1 MNRTEQSPTIRS
13 RQTAARRCSSE
24 SELGYLGFLPMLAAR
39 DLPPTFHPHGRPAPA
54 VDDIAP
60 RLRQLRRLLLP
71 ELVARVAEL
80 HADEASPVR
89 KHAAEMIG
97 EIGSKH
103 MVYLPDMIPCLLHLL
118 NDETPAVVRQAIKT
132 GTNLFAK
139 VLEQLVIQGLFSTG
153 GIDDSLK
160 LSWEW
165 LLKFKSAVSLMAFK
179 TTSNEGVRLLAVK
192 FVEKTVL
199 IYTPDPNIPS
209 DPPNEAT
216 EDMGFNVAWLR
227 GGHPLLNV
235 GDLAMEASQSLGLL
249 LEQLKSPKVKSLST
263 SMIIVFVSSLSA
275 IAQRRPS
282 FYGRILPVLL
292 SLDPASSIIKLQ
304 IPGAFHALKSAFSAC
319 LKCTH
324 SSAEPWR
331 TRLLEAQNIMTQG
344 DSIEHSENA
353 ARNFGDT
360 SNREESCPLMERS
373 TDSSNKRSLAK
384 GMNNMLEDDGH
395 SSKRVRQ
402 SHDAQEHTE
411 EANKRNVE
419 STSVDA
425 TSSQPIL
432 TRTGNSEAVYQ
443 LIGMFAAIAAQGD
456 RVAGSLQILS
466 SSIASDLLA
475 EVVMVNMQHMPV
487 SRPEVDQQQLPSTS
501 SGDGLPSS
509 SSFPLLASL
518 LKRANQIDQDEV
530 LPAKDSAVVPSVADD
545 ITTFPASS
553 PVPTSV
559 NPPME
564 DNSNRRTVPLDIETA
579 EAKVPSAGV
588 TSSIDILESSEAS
601 HASTEPQGTQEHAGS
616 FISSLPADNSSVGL
630 SLVQSSE
637 THSPSSS
644 TVEANQ
650 SQLSSLNALNSQYIL
665 PKLVVSNIDI
675 SDEAK
680 DLLQKEAFVRILE
693 SDKQQTSGGSLA
705 RLPLLAHLGVEFP
718 LELDPWEL
726 LQKHVLSDYVNNEG
740 HELTLCILNRLYRE
754 AEQDQDFLSSRTAT
768 SVYESFL
775 LSVAEN
781 LRDMFPASDKSLGK
795 LLCEIPYLPE
805 GVLKL
810 LEGLCS
816 PGSNEKQDKD
826 IQSGDRVTQGLSAV
840 WNLIMIRPSNRDK
853 CLEIALQSS
862 THHLEE
868 VRMKAIRLVANKL
881 FPMAS
886 ISKKIEDFANE
897 KLNSVLEVIPS
908 ADSAATE
915 RATPEAHKDVGLENL
930 SASVADAQT
939 LMSLYFALCT
949 KKHSLLR
956 HVFAIYGSLPQ
967 AAKQAVHRQ
976 VPILIRTIGSS
987 RDLLGIISDPPAD
1000 CRGLLM
1006 QVLQTLTD
1014 GAVPSQ
1020 DLISSIKILYS
1031 KTKDIEFLFA
1041 ILAHLPKDEVLPV
1054 FPSIVNLPIDKFQT
1068 ALSRI
1073 LQGSPRNGPSLDPS
1087 EILIAIHVI
1096 DPDKEG
1102 IALKKVID
1110 ACAACF
1116 EQRTIFTQQ
1125 VLAKALN
1132 QLVEQIPLPLLFM
1145 RTVMQAI
1152 GAFPALVDFVMEIM
1166 SRLVSKQIWKYP
1178 KLWVGFLKCAI
1189 LTKPQSYGVLLQLPA
1204 PQLENA
1210 LSKNPTLKA
1219 PLVEHANQPNV
1230 RSTLPRSTLVVL
1242 GLAEEQ
1248 QQQPPPPATQA
1259 QSSQN
1264 QAAETSSSAADTT
1277 TEVTQ
1282 ESSAVS

>member
-1 MNRTEQSPTIRS
+1 
-13 RQTAARRCSSE
+13 
-24 SELGYLGFLPMLAAR
+24 MLAAR
-39 DLPPTFHPHGRPAPA
+39 SPSPSFHAHDRLPPPAH
-54 VDDIAP
+54 DIAE
-60 RLRQLRRLLLP
+60 RLRHLRDLRRAPLP
-71 ELVARVAEL
+71 SRLARIADL
-80 HADEASPVR
+80 HTDEASPVR
-89 KHAAEMIG
+89 KHVAEIIG
-97 EIGSKH
+97 EVGSKH
-103 MVYLPDMIPCLLHLL
+103 MAYLPDIIPCLLHLL
-118 NDETPAVVRQAIKT
+118 NDEVPAVVRQAIKT
-132 GTNLFAK
+132 GTVLFAQ
-139 VLEQLVIQGLFSTG
+139 LLQHLVIQGLFSTG
-153 GIDDSLK
+153 GIDDALK
-160 LSWEW
+160 LSWER
-165 LLKFKSAVSLMAFK
+165 LLKFKSTVSLMAFQ
-179 TTSNEGVRLLAVK
+179 TTGNEGVRLLAVK

-199 IYTPDPNIPS
+199 MYTPDPNIPS
-209 DPPNEAT
+209 DPPSKAT
-216 EDMGFNVAWLR
+216 KDMGFNVAWLR
-227 GGHPLLNV
+227 GGHSLLNV
-235 GDLAMEASQSLGLL
+235 GDLAMEASQNLGLL

-263 SMIIVFVSSLSA
+263 SMIIVFVTSLSA

-292 SLDPASSIIKLQ
+292 SLDPASSIIKLRV
-304 IPGAFHALKSAFSAC
+304 PGAFHALKSAFSAC

-331 TRLLEAQNIMTQG
+331 ARLLEAQNIINQ
-344 DSIEHSENA
+344 DSIEDTANA
-353 ARNFGDT
+353 AKNLGDT
-360 SNREESCPLMERS
+360 SNMEESLPPMERS
-373 TDSSNKRSLAK
+373 NDSSNKRSL
-384 GMNNMLEDDGH
+384 GEDMNHMIEDDGH
-395 SSKRVRQ
+395 SNKRVR
-402 SHDAQEHTE
+402 HALDAQEHSE

-419 STSVDA
+419 STSVDI
-425 TSSQPIL
+425 SSGQPISI
-432 TRTGNSEAVYQ
+432 RTENSEAVYQ
-443 LIGMFAAIAAQGD
+443 LIGMFAALAAQGD
-456 RVAGSLQILS
+456 RAAGSLQILS

-475 EVVMVNMQHMPV
+475 EVVMVNMQHIPM

-501 SGDGLPSS
+501 SGDGIPFQ
-509 SSFPLLASL
+509 SSFSLLASL
-518 LKRANQIDQDEV
+518 LKKVNQIDQDEV
-530 LPAKDSAVVPSVADD
+530 PPAKESAVVPSVADD
-545 ITTFPASS
+545 IMTVPASS
-553 PVPTSV
+553 PVPSSV
-559 NPPME
+559 NLPME
-564 DNSNRRTVPLDIETA
+564 ENSSSPTVPLCVETA
-579 EAKVPSAGV
+579 EVKVTSAGAN
-588 TSSIDILESSEAS
+588 SLIDILESSETS
-601 HASTEPQGTQEHAGS
+601 HASTEPQGTQEHAS
-616 FISSLPADNSSVGL
+616 SYISSLHADNSSAGL
-630 SLVQSSE
+630 SLAQSSE
-637 THSPSSS
+637 TRSPSSS
-644 TVEANQ
+644 TVEANH
-650 SQLSSLNALNSQYIL
+650 SQLSSLNSLGSQYVL
-665 PKLVVSNIDI
+665 PKLVVNNVDL

-680 DLLQKEAFVRILE
+680 DLLQKESFLRILE
-693 SDKQQTSGGSLA
+693 SDKQEGSGGSIA

-718 LELDPWEL
+718 LELDPWEI
-726 LQKHVLSDYVNNEG
+726 LQKHVLSDYANNEG

-805 GVLKL
+805 GVFKL

-840 WNLIMIRPSNRDK
+840 WNLIMLRPSNRDR

-908 ADSAATE
+908 GDSAATE
-915 RATPEAHKDVGLENL
+915 TATSEAHNDGGLENL
-930 SASVADAQT
+930 SASMANAQT

-987 RDLLGIISDPPAD
+987 PDLLGIISDPPGD
-1000 CRGLLM
+1000 SRDLLM

-1014 GAVPSQ
+1014 AAVPSKE
-1020 DLISSIKILYS
+1020 LISSIKNLYS
-1031 KTKDIEFLFA
+1031 KTKDVEVLFA

-1054 FPSIVNLPIDKFQT
+1054 FPSIVNLPMDKFQT

-1073 LQGSPRNGPSLDPS
+1073 LQGSSRNGPSLDPS

-1102 IALKKVID
+1102 IPLKKVMD
-1110 ACAACF
+1110 ACSACF

-1125 VLAKALN
+1125 VLAKTLN

-1152 GAFPALVDFVMEIM
+1152 GVFPALVDFVMEIM

-1219 PLVEHANQPNV
+1219 PLVEHAEQPNV

-1242 GLAEEQ
+1242 GLAED
-1248 QQQPPPPATQA
+1248 QQPPPPAVSQA

-1282 ESSAVS
+1282 ESSAAS

>member
-1 MNRTEQSPTIRS
+1 MRK
-13 RQTAARRCSSE
+13 
-24 SELGYLGFLPMLAAR
+24 
-39 DLPPTFHPHGRPAPA
+39 
-54 VDDIAP
+54 
-60 RLRQLRRLLLP
+60 
-71 ELVARVAEL
+71 LVAEI
-80 HADEASPVR
+80 
-89 KHAAEMIG
+89 IG
-97 EIGSKH
+97 ELGSKH
-103 MVYLPDMIPCLLHLL
+103 MRYLPDMIPCLLHLL
-118 NDETPAVVRQAIKT
+118 NDETPAVVRQAVKT

-139 VLEQLVIQGLFSTG
+139 VLQKLAIQGLFSNG
-153 GIDDSLK
+153 GIDDALK
-160 LSWEW
+160 SSWEW
-165 LLKFKSAVSLMAFK
+165 LLKFKSGVSHMAFQA
-179 TTSNEGVRLLAVK
+179 TGNEGVRLLAIK

-199 IYTPDPNIPS
+199 MYTPDPDVPS
-209 DPPNEAT
+209 DPPTETT
-216 EDMGFNVAWLR
+216 EDMAFNVAWLR

-263 SMIIVFVSSLSA
+263 SMIIVFVTSLSA

-292 SLDPASSIIKLQ
+292 SLDPASSIIKLRV
-304 IPGAFHALKSAFSAC
+304 PGAFHALKSAFSAC

-331 TRLLEAQNIMTQG
+331 ARLLEAQNIINQG
-344 DSIEHSENA
+344 GSIEDAANA
-353 ARNFGDT
+353 AKNFGDT
-360 SNREESCPLMERS
+360 SNREESWPLMERS
-373 TDSSNKRSLAK
+373 TDGSNKRSLAED
-384 GMNNMLEDDGH
+384 MNHVTEDDVH
-395 SSKRVRQ
+395 STKRARQ
-402 SHDAQEHTE
+402 SIDANEHSE
-411 EANKRNVE
+411 EANKTNFE
-419 STSVDA
+419 SMSVDIS
-425 TSSQPIL
+425 SSQPSSI
-432 TRTGNSEAVYQ
+432 RTGNSEAVYQ
-443 LIGMFAAIAAQGD
+443 LIGMFAALAAQGD
-456 RVAGSLQILS
+456 RAAGSLQILS
-466 SSIASDLLA
+466 YSIASDLLA
-475 EVVMVNMQHMPV
+475 EVVMVNMQHLPI

-501 SGDGLPSS
+501 SGDGLPF
-509 SSFPLLASL
+509 SSFSSL
-518 LKRANQIDQDEV
+518 LGILLKGANQIDQDEV
-530 LPAKDSAVVPSVADD
+530 SPAKEPALVSSVADD
-545 ITTFPASS
+545 RMILPANS
-553 PVPTSV
+553 PVPSSV
-559 NPPME
+559 NLPIE
-564 DNSNRRTVPLDIETA
+564 ENSNSPTVPLCIETT
-579 EAKVPSAGV
+579 EAKVTSAGGN
-588 TSSIDILESSEAS
+588 SSIDIPESSEAS
-601 HASTEPQGTQEHAGS
+601 HASTEPQGTQEHASTFVGS
-616 FISSLPADNSSVGL
+616 FPADNFSVGV
-630 SLVQSSE
+630 SLAQSSE
-637 THSPSSS
+637 TRSPSSS
-644 TVEANQ
+644 TLEANH
-650 SQLSSLNALNSQYIL
+650 SQLSSLSSQYVL
-665 PKLVVSNIDI
+665 PKLVVNNIDL
-675 SDEAK
+675 SDETK

-693 SDKQQTSGGSLA
+693 SDKKEASGGSIA

-718 LELDPWEL
+718 LEFDPWVI
-726 LQKHVLSDYVNNEG
+726 LQKHILSDYANNEG
-740 HELTLCILNRLYRE
+740 HELTICILNRLYHE
-754 AEQDQDFLSSRTAT
+754 AEQDHDFLSSRTAT

-775 LSVAEN
+775 LNIAEN

-810 LEGLCS
+810 LESLCS
-816 PGSNEKQDKD
+816 PGSNERQDKD

-840 WNLIMIRPSNRDK
+840 WNLIMLRPSNRDR

-881 FPMAS
+881 FPMTS

-897 KLNSVLEVIPS
+897 KLNSVLEMTPS
-908 ADSAATE
+908 GDFVTTE
-915 RATPEAHKDVGLENL
+915 MATPEAHKDIGLENL
-930 SASVADAQT
+930 TASVTGMQT

-956 HVFAIYGSLPQ
+956 HVFAIYGNLPQ
-967 AAKQAVHRQ
+967 AAKQAVHQQ

-987 RDLLGIISDPPAD
+987 PDLLGIISDPPAD
-1000 CRGLLM
+1000 CRDLLM

-1014 GAVPSQ
+1014 AAVPSK

-1031 KTKDIEFLFA
+1031 KTKDVEFLFA
-1041 ILAHLPKDEVLPV
+1041 ILVHLPKDEVLPV
-1054 FPSIVNLPIDKFQT
+1054 FPSIVNLPIDKFQST
-1068 ALSRI
+1068 ISRI

-1096 DPDKEG
+1096 APDKEG
-1102 IALKKVID
+1102 IPLKKVMD
-1110 ACAACF
+1110 ACSSCF

-1152 GAFPALVDFVMEIM
+1152 GVFPALVDFVMEIM

-1210 LSKNPTLKA
+1210 LSKNPTLKT
-1219 PLVEHANQPNV
+1219 PLAEHAEQPNI

-1242 GLAEEQ
+1242 GLAEDQ
-1248 QQQPPPPATQA
+1248 PQQPAVTQV

-1264 QAAETSSSAADTT
+1264 QAAETSSSAADTA

-1282 ESSAVS
+1282 ESSGAS

>member
-1 MNRTEQSPTIRS
+1 MRK
-13 RQTAARRCSSE
+13 
-24 SELGYLGFLPMLAAR
+24 
-39 DLPPTFHPHGRPAPA
+39 
-54 VDDIAP
+54 
-60 RLRQLRRLLLP
+60 
-71 ELVARVAEL
+71 LVAEI
-80 HADEASPVR
+80 
-89 KHAAEMIG
+89 IG
-97 EIGSKH
+97 ELGSKH
-103 MVYLPDMIPCLLHLL
+103 MRYLPDMIPCLLHLL
-118 NDETPAVVRQAIKT
+118 NDETPAVVRQAVKT

-139 VLEQLVIQGLFSTG
+139 VLQKLAIQGLFSNG
-153 GIDDSLK
+153 GIDDALK
-160 LSWEW
+160 SSWEW
-165 LLKFKSAVSLMAFK
+165 LLKFKSGVSHMAFQA
-179 TTSNEGVRLLAVK
+179 TGNEGVRLLAIK

-199 IYTPDPNIPS
+199 MYTPDPDVPS
-209 DPPNEAT
+209 DPPTETT
-216 EDMGFNVAWLR
+216 EDMAFNVAWLR

-263 SMIIVFVSSLSA
+263 SMIIVFVTSLSA

-292 SLDPASSIIKLQ
+292 SLDPASSIIKLRV
-304 IPGAFHALKSAFSAC
+304 PGAFHALKSAFSAC

-331 TRLLEAQNIMTQG
+331 ARLLEAQNIINQG
-344 DSIEHSENA
+344 GSIEDAANA
-353 ARNFGDT
+353 AKNFGDT
-360 SNREESCPLMERS
+360 SNREESWPLMERS
-373 TDSSNKRSLAK
+373 TDGSNKRSLAED
-384 GMNNMLEDDGH
+384 MNHVTEDDVH
-395 SSKRVRQ
+395 STKRARQ
-402 SHDAQEHTE
+402 SIDANEHSE
-411 EANKRNVE
+411 EANKTDFE
-419 STSVDA
+419 SMSVDIS
-425 TSSQPIL
+425 SSQPSSI
-432 TRTGNSEAVYQ
+432 RTGNSEAVYQ
-443 LIGMFAAIAAQGD
+443 LIGMFAALAAQGD
-456 RVAGSLQILS
+456 RAAGSLQILS
-466 SSIASDLLA
+466 YSIASDLLA
-475 EVVMVNMQHMPV
+475 EVVMVNMQHLPI

-501 SGDGLPSS
+501 SGDGLPL
-509 SSFPLLASL
+509 SSFSSL
-518 LKRANQIDQDEV
+518 LGILLKGANQIDQDEV
-530 LPAKDSAVVPSVADD
+530 SPAKEPALVSSVADD
-545 ITTFPASS
+545 RMILPANS
-553 PVPTSV
+553 PVPSSV
-559 NPPME
+559 NLPIE
-564 DNSNRRTVPLDIETA
+564 ENSNSPTVPLCIETT
-579 EAKVPSAGV
+579 EAKVTSAGGN
-588 TSSIDILESSEAS
+588 SSIDIPESSEAS
-601 HASTEPQGTQEHAGS
+601 HASTEPQGTQEHASTFVGS
-616 FISSLPADNSSVGL
+616 FPADNFSVGV
-630 SLVQSSE
+630 SLAQSSE
-637 THSPSSS
+637 TRSPSSS
-644 TVEANQ
+644 TLEANH
-650 SQLSSLNALNSQYIL
+650 SQLSSLSSQYVL
-665 PKLVVSNIDI
+665 PKLVVNNIDL

-693 SDKQQTSGGSLA
+693 SDKKEASGGSIA

-718 LELDPWEL
+718 LEFDPWVI
-726 LQKHVLSDYVNNEG
+726 LQKHILSDYANNEG
-740 HELTLCILNRLYRE
+740 HELTICILNRLYHE
-754 AEQDQDFLSSRTAT
+754 AEQDHDFLSSRTAT

-775 LSVAEN
+775 LNIAEN

-810 LEGLCS
+810 LESLCS
-816 PGSNEKQDKD
+816 PGSNERQDKD

-840 WNLIMIRPSNRDK
+840 WNLIMLRPSNRDR

-881 FPMAS
+881 FPMTS

-897 KLNSVLEVIPS
+897 KLNSVLEMTPS
-908 ADSAATE
+908 GDCVTTE
-915 RATPEAHKDVGLENL
+915 MATPEAHKDIGLENL
-930 SASVADAQT
+930 TASVTGMQT

-956 HVFAIYGSLPQ
+956 HVFAIYGNLPQ
-967 AAKQAVHRQ
+967 AAKQAVHQQ

-987 RDLLGIISDPPAD
+987 SDLLGIISDPPAD
-1000 CRGLLM
+1000 CRDLLM

-1014 GAVPSQ
+1014 AAVPSK

-1031 KTKDIEFLFA
+1031 KTKDVEFLFA
-1041 ILAHLPKDEVLPV
+1041 ILVHLPKDEVLPV
-1054 FPSIVNLPIDKFQT
+1054 FPSIVNLPIDKFQS
-1068 ALSRI
+1068 AISRI

-1096 DPDKEG
+1096 APDKEG
-1102 IALKKVID
+1102 IPLKKVMD
-1110 ACAACF
+1110 ACSSCF

-1152 GAFPALVDFVMEIM
+1152 GVFPALVDFVMEIM

-1210 LSKNPTLKA
+1210 LSKNPTLKT
-1219 PLVEHANQPNV
+1219 PLAEHAEQPNI

-1242 GLAEEQ
+1242 GLAEDQ
-1248 QQQPPPPATQA
+1248 PQQPAVTQV

-1264 QAAETSSSAADTT
+1264 QAAETSSSAADTA

-1282 ESSAVS
+1282 ESSGAS

>member
-1 MNRTEQSPTIRS
+1 MR
-13 RQTAARRCSSE
+13 
-24 SELGYLGFLPMLAAR
+24 
-39 DLPPTFHPHGRPAPA
+39 
-54 VDDIAP
+54 
-60 RLRQLRRLLLP
+60 
-71 ELVARVAEL
+71 
-80 HADEASPVR
+80 
-89 KHAAEMIG
+89 
-97 EIGSKH
+97 
-103 MVYLPDMIPCLLHLL
+103 YLPDMIPCLLHLL
-118 NDETPAVVRQAIKT
+118 NDETPAVVRQAVKT

-139 VLEQLVIQGLFSTG
+139 VLQKLAIQGLFSNG
-153 GIDDSLK
+153 GIDDALK
-160 LSWEW
+160 SSWEW
-165 LLKFKSAVSLMAFK
+165 LLKFKSGVSHMAFQA
-179 TTSNEGVRLLAVK
+179 TGNEGVRLLAIK

-199 IYTPDPNIPS
+199 MYTPDPDVPS
-209 DPPNEAT
+209 DPPTETT
-216 EDMGFNVAWLR
+216 EDMAFNVAWLR

-263 SMIIVFVSSLSA
+263 SMIIVFVTSLSA

-292 SLDPASSIIKLQ
+292 SLDPASSIIKLRV
-304 IPGAFHALKSAFSAC
+304 PGAFHALKSAFSAC

-331 TRLLEAQNIMTQG
+331 ARLLEAQNIINQG
-344 DSIEHSENA
+344 GSIEDAANA
-353 ARNFGDT
+353 AKNFGDT
-360 SNREESCPLMERS
+360 SNREESWPLMERS
-373 TDSSNKRSLAK
+373 TDGSNKRSLAED
-384 GMNNMLEDDGH
+384 MNHVTEDDVH
-395 SSKRVRQ
+395 STKRARQ
-402 SHDAQEHTE
+402 SIDANEHSE
-411 EANKRNVE
+411 EANKTNFE
-419 STSVDA
+419 SMSVDIS
-425 TSSQPIL
+425 SSQPSSI
-432 TRTGNSEAVYQ
+432 RTGNSEAVYQ
-443 LIGMFAAIAAQGD
+443 LIGMFAALAAQGD
-456 RVAGSLQILS
+456 RAAGSLQILS
-466 SSIASDLLA
+466 YSIASDLLA
-475 EVVMVNMQHMPV
+475 EVVMVNMQHLPI

-501 SGDGLPSS
+501 SGDGLPL
-509 SSFPLLASL
+509 SSFSSL
-518 LKRANQIDQDEV
+518 LGILLKGANQIDQDEV
-530 LPAKDSAVVPSVADD
+530 SPAKEPALVSSVADD
-545 ITTFPASS
+545 RMILPANS
-553 PVPTSV
+553 PVPSSV
-559 NPPME
+559 NLPIE
-564 DNSNRRTVPLDIETA
+564 ENSNSPTVPLCIETT
-579 EAKVPSAGV
+579 EAKVTSAGGN
-588 TSSIDILESSEAS
+588 SSIDIPESSEAS
-601 HASTEPQGTQEHAGS
+601 HASTEPQGTQEHASTFAGP
-616 FISSLPADNSSVGL
+616 FPADNFSVGF
-630 SLVQSSE
+630 SLAQSSE
-637 THSPSSS
+637 TRSPSSS
-644 TVEANQ
+644 TLEANH
-650 SQLSSLNALNSQYIL
+650 SQLSSLSSQYVL
-665 PKLVVSNIDI
+665 PKLVVNNIDL

-693 SDKQQTSGGSLA
+693 SDKKEASGGSIA

-718 LELDPWEL
+718 LEFDPWVI
-726 LQKHVLSDYVNNEG
+726 LQKHILSDYANNEG
-740 HELTLCILNRLYRE
+740 HELTICILNRLYHE
-754 AEQDQDFLSSRTAT
+754 AEQDHDFLSSRTAT

-775 LSVAEN
+775 LNIAEN

-810 LEGLCS
+810 LESLCS
-816 PGSNEKQDKD
+816 PGSNERQDKD

-840 WNLIMIRPSNRDK
+840 WNLIMLRPSNRDR

-881 FPMAS
+881 FPMTS

-897 KLNSVLEVIPS
+897 KLNSVLEMTPS
-908 ADSAATE
+908 GDCVTTE
-915 RATPEAHKDVGLENL
+915 MATPEAHKDIGLENL
-930 SASVADAQT
+930 TASVTGMQT

-956 HVFAIYGSLPQ
+956 HVFAIYGNLPQ
-967 AAKQAVHRQ
+967 AAKQAVHQQ

-987 RDLLGIISDPPAD
+987 SDLLGIISDPPAD
-1000 CRGLLM
+1000 CRDLLM

-1014 GAVPSQ
+1014 AAVPSK

-1031 KTKDIEFLFA
+1031 KTKDVEFLFA
-1041 ILAHLPKDEVLPV
+1041 ILVHLPKDEVLPV
-1054 FPSIVNLPIDKFQT
+1054 FPSIVNLPIDKFQS
-1068 ALSRI
+1068 AISRI

-1096 DPDKEG
+1096 APDKEG
-1102 IALKKVID
+1102 IPLKKVMD
-1110 ACAACF
+1110 ACSSCF

-1152 GAFPALVDFVMEIM
+1152 GVFPALVDFVMEIM

-1210 LSKNPTLKA
+1210 LSKNPTLKT
-1219 PLVEHANQPNV
+1219 PLAEHAEQPNI

-1242 GLAEEQ
+1242 GLAEDQ
-1248 QQQPPPPATQA
+1248 PQQPAVTQV

-1264 QAAETSSSAADTT
+1264 QAAETSSSAADTA

-1282 ESSAVS
+1282 ESSGAS

>member
-1 MNRTEQSPTIRS
+1 VRK
-13 RQTAARRCSSE
+13 
-24 SELGYLGFLPMLAAR
+24 
-39 DLPPTFHPHGRPAPA
+39 
-54 VDDIAP
+54 
-60 RLRQLRRLLLP
+60 
-71 ELVARVAEL
+71 LVAEI
-80 HADEASPVR
+80 
-89 KHAAEMIG
+89 IG
-97 EIGSKH
+97 ELGSKH
-103 MVYLPDMIPCLLHLL
+103 MRYLPDMIPCLLHLL
-118 NDETPAVVRQAIKT
+118 NDETPAVVRQAVKT

-139 VLEQLVIQGLFSTG
+139 VLQKLAIQGLFSNG
-153 GIDDSLK
+153 GIDDALK
-160 LSWEW
+160 SSWEW
-165 LLKFKSAVSLMAFK
+165 LLKFKSGVSHMAFQA
-179 TTSNEGVRLLAVK
+179 TGNEGVRLLAIK

-199 IYTPDPNIPS
+199 MYTPDPDVPS
-209 DPPNEAT
+209 DPPTETT
-216 EDMGFNVAWLR
+216 EDMAFNVAWLR

-263 SMIIVFVSSLSA
+263 SMIIVFVTSLSA

-292 SLDPASSIIKLQ
+292 SLDPASSIIKLRV
-304 IPGAFHALKSAFSAC
+304 PGAFHALKSAFSAC

-331 TRLLEAQNIMTQG
+331 ARLLEAQNIINQG
-344 DSIEHSENA
+344 GSIEDAANA
-353 ARNFGDT
+353 AKNFGDT
-360 SNREESCPLMERS
+360 SNREESWPLMERS
-373 TDSSNKRSLAK
+373 TDGSNKRSLAED
-384 GMNNMLEDDGH
+384 MNHVTEDDVH
-395 SSKRVRQ
+395 STKRARQ
-402 SHDAQEHTE
+402 SIDANEHSE
-411 EANKRNVE
+411 EANKTNFE
-419 STSVDA
+419 SMSVDIS
-425 TSSQPIL
+425 SSQPSSI
-432 TRTGNSEAVYQ
+432 RTGNSEAVYQ
-443 LIGMFAAIAAQGD
+443 LIGMFAALAAQGD
-456 RVAGSLQILS
+456 RAAGSLQILS
-466 SSIASDLLA
+466 YSIASDLLA
-475 EVVMVNMQHMPV
+475 EVVMVNMQHLPI

-501 SGDGLPSS
+501 SGDGLPL
-509 SSFPLLASL
+509 SSFSSL
-518 LKRANQIDQDEV
+518 LGILLKGANQIDQDEV
-530 LPAKDSAVVPSVADD
+530 SPAKEPALVSSVADD
-545 ITTFPASS
+545 RMILPANS
-553 PVPTSV
+553 PVPSSV
-559 NPPME
+559 NLPIE
-564 DNSNRRTVPLDIETA
+564 ENSNSPTVPLCIETT
-579 EAKVPSAGV
+579 EAKVTSAGGN
-588 TSSIDILESSEAS
+588 SSIDIPESSEAS
-601 HASTEPQGTQEHAGS
+601 HASTEPQGTQEHASTFAGP
-616 FISSLPADNSSVGL
+616 FPADNFSVGF
-630 SLVQSSE
+630 SLAQSSE
-637 THSPSSS
+637 TRSPSSS
-644 TVEANQ
+644 TLEANH
-650 SQLSSLNALNSQYIL
+650 SQLSSLSSQYVL
-665 PKLVVSNIDI
+665 PKLVVNNIDL

-693 SDKQQTSGGSLA
+693 SDKKEASGGSIA

-718 LELDPWEL
+718 LEFDPWVI
-726 LQKHVLSDYVNNEG
+726 LQKHILSDYANNEG
-740 HELTLCILNRLYRE
+740 HELTICILNRLYHE
-754 AEQDQDFLSSRTAT
+754 AEQDHDFLSSRTAT

-775 LSVAEN
+775 LNIAEN

-810 LEGLCS
+810 LESLCS
-816 PGSNEKQDKD
+816 PGSNERQDKD

-840 WNLIMIRPSNRDK
+840 WNLIMLRPSNRDR

-881 FPMAS
+881 FPMTS

-897 KLNSVLEVIPS
+897 KLNSVLEMTPS
-908 ADSAATE
+908 GDCVTTE
-915 RATPEAHKDVGLENL
+915 MATPEAHKDIGLENL
-930 SASVADAQT
+930 TASVTGMQT

-956 HVFAIYGSLPQ
+956 HVFAIYGNLPQ
-967 AAKQAVHRQ
+967 AAKQAVHQQ

-987 RDLLGIISDPPAD
+987 SDLLGIISDPPAD
-1000 CRGLLM
+1000 CRDLLM

-1014 GAVPSQ
+1014 AAVPSK

-1031 KTKDIEFLFA
+1031 KTKDVEFLFA
-1041 ILAHLPKDEVLPV
+1041 ILVHLPKDEVLPV
-1054 FPSIVNLPIDKFQT
+1054 FPSIVNLPIDKFQS
-1068 ALSRI
+1068 AISRI

-1096 DPDKEG
+1096 APDKEG
-1102 IALKKVID
+1102 IPLKKVMD
-1110 ACAACF
+1110 ACSSCF

-1152 GAFPALVDFVMEIM
+1152 GVFPALVDFVMEIM

-1210 LSKNPTLKA
+1210 LSKNPTLKT
-1219 PLVEHANQPNV
+1219 PLAEHAEQPNI

-1242 GLAEEQ
+1242 GLAEDQ
-1248 QQQPPPPATQA
+1248 PQQPAVTQV

-1264 QAAETSSSAADTT
+1264 QAAETSSSAADTA

-1282 ESSAVS
+1282 ESSGAS

>member
-1 MNRTEQSPTIRS
+1 
-13 RQTAARRCSSE
+13 
-24 SELGYLGFLPMLAAR
+24 MLAAR
-39 DLPPTFHPHGRPAPA
+39 NTPPSFHPHDRPPPPA
-54 VDDIAP
+54 HDIAE
-60 RLRQLRRLLLP
+60 RLRHLRQLRRAPLSSR
-71 ELVARVAEL
+71 VARIADL
-80 HADEASPVR
+80 HTDEASPVR
-89 KHAAEMIG
+89 KHVAEIIG
-97 EIGSKH
+97 EVGSKH
-103 MVYLPDMIPCLLHLL
+103 MACLPDIIPCLLHLL
-118 NDETPAVVRQAIKT
+118 NDEAPAVVRQAIKT
-132 GTNLFAK
+132 GTALFTNI
-139 VLEQLVIQGLFSTG
+139 LQRLVIQGLFSTG
-153 GIDDSLK
+153 GIDDALK
-160 LSWEW
+160 SSWEW
-165 LLKFKSAVSLMAFK
+165 LLKFKSAVSLMAFQ
-179 TTSNEGVRLLAVK
+179 TTGNEGVRLLAVK

-199 IYTPDPNIPS
+199 LYTPDPNVPS
-209 DPPNEAT
+209 DPPTEAT
-216 EDMGFNVAWLR
+216 KDMGFNVAWLR

-235 GDLAMEASQSLGLL
+235 GDLAMEASQNLGLL

-263 SMIIVFVSSLSA
+263 SMIIVFVTSLSA

-292 SLDPASSIIKLQ
+292 SLDPASSIIKLRV
-304 IPGAFHALKSAFSAC
+304 PGAFHALKSAFTAC

-331 TRLLEAQNIMTQG
+331 ARLFEAQNIINQG
-344 DSIEHSENA
+344 DSIKDTENA
-353 ARNFGDT
+353 AKNLGDT
-360 SNREESCPLMERS
+360 SNREESWPLMDRS
-373 TDSSNKRSLAK
+373 TDSINKRSLAED
-384 GMNNMLEDDGH
+384 MNTEDDGH
-395 SSKRVRQ
+395 SSKRVRH
-402 SHDAQEHTE
+402 SLDAQEHSE

-419 STSVDA
+419 STSVDI
-425 TSSQPIL
+425 SPSQPISI
-432 TRTGNSEAVYQ
+432 RTGNSEAVYQ
-443 LIGMFAAIAAQGD
+443 LIGMFAALAAQ
-456 RVAGSLQILS
+456 
-466 SSIASDLLA
+466 
-475 EVVMVNMQHMPV
+475 
-487 SRPEVDQQQLPSTS
+487 VDQQQLASTS
-501 SGDGLPSS
+501 SGDGIPFS
-509 SSFPLLASL
+509 SSFSLLESL
-518 LKRANQIDQDEV
+518 LKRVNQIDQDEEC
-530 LPAKDSAVVPSVADD
+530 PAKESAAVPSVADD
-545 ITTFPASS
+545 IMTVPASS
-553 PVPTSV
+553 PVPGLV
-559 NPPME
+559 NLPME
-564 DNSNRRTVPLDIETA
+564 ENSSSPTVALCTETA
-579 EAKVPSAGV
+579 EVKV
-588 TSSIDILESSEAS
+588 TSTGANGSIDILESSETS
-601 HASTEPQGTQEHAGS
+601 HASTEPQGTQEHVSS
-616 FISSLPADNSSVGL
+616 FISSFPADNSSAGL
-630 SLVQSSE
+630 SLAQSSE
-637 THSPSSS
+637 TRSPSCS
-644 TVEANQ
+644 TVEANH
-650 SQLSSLNALNSQYIL
+650 SQLSSLNSLSSQYVL
-665 PKLVVSNIDI
+665 PKLVVNNIDL

-680 DLLQKEAFVRILE
+680 DLLQKESFLRILE
-693 SDKQQTSGGSLA
+693 SDKQETSGGSIP

-726 LQKHVLSDYVNNEG
+726 LQKHVLSDYTNNEG

-840 WNLIMIRPSNRDK
+840 WNLIMLRPSNRDR

-897 KLNSVLEVIPS
+897 KLNSVLEVIPTG
-908 ADSAATE
+908 DSAATE
-915 RATPEAHKDVGLENL
+915 TATPVAHNDGGLQNL

-976 VPILIRTIGSS
+976 VPILIRTIGCSP
-987 RDLLGIISDPPAD
+987 DLLGIISDPPGGSRD
-1000 CRGLLM
+1000 LLM

-1014 GAVPSQ
+1014 AAVPSKE
-1020 DLISSIKILYS
+1020 LISSIKNLYS
-1031 KTKDIEFLFA
+1031 KTKDVEVLFA

-1054 FPSIVNLPIDKFQT
+1054 FPSIVNLPMEKFQT
-1068 ALSRI
+1068 AVSRI
-1073 LQGSPRNGPSLDPS
+1073 LQGSSRNGPSLDPS

-1102 IALKKVID
+1102 IPLKKVMD
-1110 ACAACF
+1110 ACSACF

-1152 GAFPALVDFVMEIM
+1152 GVFPALVDFVMEIM

-1210 LSKNPTLKA
+1210 LSKNPALKA
-1219 PLVEHANQPNV
+1219 PLVEHAEQPNV

-1242 GLAEEQ
+1242 GLAED
-1248 QQQPPPPATQA
+1248 QQQPPLATSQA

-1277 TEVTQ
+1277 TDATQ
-1282 ESSAVS
+1282 ESSAAS

>member
-1 MNRTEQSPTIRS
+1 MRK
-13 RQTAARRCSSE
+13 
-24 SELGYLGFLPMLAAR
+24 
-39 DLPPTFHPHGRPAPA
+39 
-54 VDDIAP
+54 
-60 RLRQLRRLLLP
+60 
-71 ELVARVAEL
+71 LVAEI
-80 HADEASPVR
+80 
-89 KHAAEMIG
+89 IG
-97 EIGSKH
+97 ELGSKH
-103 MVYLPDMIPCLLHLL
+103 MRYLPDMIPCLLHLL
-118 NDETPAVVRQAIKT
+118 NDETPAVVRQAVKT

-139 VLEQLVIQGLFSTG
+139 VLQKLVIQGLFSNG
-153 GIDDSLK
+153 GIDDALK
-160 LSWEW
+160 SSWEW
-165 LLKFKSAVSLMAFK
+165 LLKFKSGVSHMAFQA
-179 TTSNEGVRLLAVK
+179 TGNEGVRLLAIK

-199 IYTPDPNIPS
+199 MYTPDPDVPS
-209 DPPNEAT
+209 DPPTETT
-216 EDMGFNVAWLR
+216 EDMAFNVAWLR

-263 SMIIVFVSSLSA
+263 SMIIVFVTSLSA

-292 SLDPASSIIKLQ
+292 SLDPASSIIKLRV
-304 IPGAFHALKSAFSAC
+304 PGAFHALKSAFSAC

-331 TRLLEAQNIMTQG
+331 ARLLEAQNIINQG
-344 DSIEHSENA
+344 GSIEDAANA
-353 ARNFGDT
+353 AKNFGDT
-360 SNREESCPLMERS
+360 SNREESWPLMERS
-373 TDSSNKRSLAK
+373 TDGSNKRSLAED
-384 GMNNMLEDDGH
+384 MNHVTEDDVH
-395 SSKRVRQ
+395 STKRARQ
-402 SHDAQEHTE
+402 SIDANEHSE
-411 EANKRNVE
+411 EANKTNFE
-419 STSVDA
+419 SMSVDIS
-425 TSSQPIL
+425 SSQPSSI
-432 TRTGNSEAVYQ
+432 RTGNSEAVYQ
-443 LIGMFAAIAAQGD
+443 LIGMFAALAAQGD
-456 RVAGSLQILS
+456 RAAGSLQILS
-466 SSIASDLLA
+466 YSIASDLLA
-475 EVVMVNMQHMPV
+475 EVVMVNMQHLPI

-501 SGDGLPSS
+501 SGDGLPL
-509 SSFPLLASL
+509 SSFSSL
-518 LKRANQIDQDEV
+518 LGILLKGANQIDQDEV
-530 LPAKDSAVVPSVADD
+530 SPAKEPALVSSVADD
-545 ITTFPASS
+545 RMILPANS
-553 PVPTSV
+553 PVPSSV
-559 NPPME
+559 NLPIE
-564 DNSNRRTVPLDIETA
+564 ENSNSPTVPLCIETT
-579 EAKVPSAGV
+579 EAKVTSAGGN
-588 TSSIDILESSEAS
+588 SSIDIPESSEAS
-601 HASTEPQGTQEHAGS
+601 HASTEPQGTQEHASTFAGP
-616 FISSLPADNSSVGL
+616 FPADNFSVGF
-630 SLVQSSE
+630 SLAQSSE
-637 THSPSSS
+637 TRSPSSS
-644 TVEANQ
+644 TLEANH
-650 SQLSSLNALNSQYIL
+650 SQLSSLSSQYVL
-665 PKLVVSNIDI
+665 PKLVVNNIDL
-675 SDEAK
+675 SDETK

-693 SDKQQTSGGSLA
+693 SDKKEASGGSIA

-718 LELDPWEL
+718 LEFDPWVI
-726 LQKHVLSDYVNNEG
+726 LQKHILSDYANNEG
-740 HELTLCILNRLYRE
+740 HELTICILNRLYHE
-754 AEQDQDFLSSRTAT
+754 AEQDHDFLSSRTAT

-775 LSVAEN
+775 LNIAEN

-810 LEGLCS
+810 LESLCS
-816 PGSNEKQDKD
+816 PGSNERQDKD

-840 WNLIMIRPSNRDK
+840 WNLIMLRPSNRDR

-881 FPMAS
+881 FPMTS

-897 KLNSVLEVIPS
+897 KLNSVLEMTPS
-908 ADSAATE
+908 GDCVTTE
-915 RATPEAHKDVGLENL
+915 MATPEAHKDIGLENL
-930 SASVADAQT
+930 TASVTGMQT

-956 HVFAIYGSLPQ
+956 HVFAIYGNLPQ
-967 AAKQAVHRQ
+967 AAKQAVHQQ

-987 RDLLGIISDPPAD
+987 SDLLGIISDPPAD
-1000 CRGLLM
+1000 CRDLLM

-1014 GAVPSQ
+1014 AAVPSK

-1031 KTKDIEFLFA
+1031 KTKDVEFLFA
-1041 ILAHLPKDEVLPV
+1041 ILVHLPKDEVLPV
-1054 FPSIVNLPIDKFQT
+1054 FPSIVNLPIDKFQST
-1068 ALSRI
+1068 ISRI

-1096 DPDKEG
+1096 APDKEG
-1102 IALKKVID
+1102 IPLKKVMD
-1110 ACAACF
+1110 ACSSCF

-1152 GAFPALVDFVMEIM
+1152 GVFPALVDFVMEIM

-1210 LSKNPTLKA
+1210 LSKNPTLKT
-1219 PLVEHANQPNV
+1219 PLAEHAEQPNI

-1242 GLAEEQ
+1242 GLAEDQ
-1248 QQQPPPPATQA
+1248 PQQPAVTQV

-1264 QAAETSSSAADTT
+1264 QAAETSSSAADTA

-1282 ESSAVS
+1282 ESSGAS

>member
-1 MNRTEQSPTIRS
+1 
-13 RQTAARRCSSE
+13 
-24 SELGYLGFLPMLAAR
+24 MLA
-39 DLPPTFHPHGRPAPA
+39 LRPAPA
-54 VDDIAP
+54 AAAGAAHDVAP
-60 RLRQLRRLLLP
+60 RLRQLRDLRGLP
-71 ELVARVAEL
+71 LRELVARVAEL

-89 KHAAEMIG
+89 KHVAEIIG
-97 EIGSKH
+97 QIGSKH
-103 MVYLPDMIPCLLHLL
+103 VVCLPDMIPCLLHLL
-118 NDETPAVVRQAIKT
+118 DDETPAVARQAIKT

-139 VLEQLVIQGLFSTG
+139 VLEQLVIQGLFSTR
-153 GIDDSLK
+153 GIDDALK

-165 LLKFKSAVSLMAFK
+165 LLKFKSAVLQMAFQ
-179 TTSNEGVRLLAVK
+179 TTSNEGVRLWAVK
-192 FVEKTVL
+192 FVERTVL
-199 IYTPDPNIPS
+199 IYTQDPDIPP
-209 DPPNEAT
+209 DPPNEAK

-235 GDLAMEASQSLGLL
+235 GDLAMEASQNLGLL

-263 SMIIVFVSSLSA
+263 SMIVVFVSSLSA

-304 IPGAFHALKSAFSAC
+304 VPGAFHALKSAFSAC

-331 TRLLEAQNIMTQG
+331 ARLLEAQNAINQG
-344 DSIEHSENA
+344 DSIEHTANA
-353 ARNFGDT
+353 GRNSGDT
-360 SNREESCPLMERS
+360 SNKEESWPPMERS
-373 TDSSNKRSLAK
+373 TDSGNKRSLAEDVST
-384 GMNNMLEDDGH
+384 MLEDDGY
-395 SSKRVRQ
+395 SSKKVKQ
-402 SHDAQEHTE
+402 SHDAQEHSE
-411 EANKRNVE
+411 EAKRSVE
-419 STSVDA
+419 SASIDV
-425 TSSQPIL
+425 SSDQPIP
-432 TRTGNSEAVYQ
+432 TITGNSEAVYQ
-443 LIGMFAAIAAQGD
+443 LIGMFAALAAQGE
-456 RVAGSLQILS
+456 RAAGSLQILS

-487 SRPEVDQQQLPSTS
+487 SRPEVDQKLLPSTN
-501 SGDGLPSS
+501 SGDGVSFS
-509 SSFPLLASL
+509 SSFPLLDSL
-518 LKRANQIDQDEV
+518 LKRVNQTDQDEV
-530 LPAKDSAVVPSVADD
+530 SPSKDSVALPSVADD
-545 ITTFPASS
+545 TTAIPASS
-553 PVPTSV
+553 NVPTSV

-564 DNSNRRTVPLDIETA
+564 GDINSPAVTLDIETA
-579 EAKVPSAGV
+579 ETTVPSVVATG
-588 TSSIDILESSEAS
+588 SIDIPESSEAS

-616 FISSLPADNSSVGL
+616 FISSLPVDNSSAGL
-630 SLVQSSE
+630 SLAQSSE
-637 THSPSSS
+637 TQSPSSS

-650 SQLSSLNALNSQYIL
+650 SQLSLSSQYVL
-665 PKLVVSNIDI
+665 PKLVVNNIDI

-680 DLLQKEAFVRILE
+680 DLLQKEAFVRILQ
-693 SDKQQTSGGSLA
+693 SDKQEASGSLA

-718 LELDPWEL
+718 LELDPWGL
-726 LQKHVLSDYVNNEG
+726 LQKHALSDYVNNEG

-768 SVYESFL
+768 SVYESFV
-775 LSVAEN
+775 LSAEN

-810 LEGLCS
+810 LEDLCS

-826 IQSGDRVTQGLSAV
+826 IQTGDRITQGLSAV
-840 WNLIMIRPSNRDK
+840 WNLIMLRPSNRYR
-853 CLEIALQSS
+853 CLEIALQST

-881 FPMAS
+881 FPVAS

-897 KLNSVLEVIPS
+897 KLNSVLELSPS
-908 ADSAATE
+908 ADSSATE
-915 RATPEAHKDVGLENL
+915 RATPEGHQDIGSEDV
-930 SASVADAQT
+930 STSVATSLADAQA

-956 HVFAIYGSLPQ
+956 HVFEIYGKLPE
-967 AAKQAVHRQ
+967 AAKQAVSRQ
-976 VPILIRTIGSS
+976 VPILIRTVGPS

-1000 CRGLLM
+1000 SRDLLM

-1014 GAVPSQ
+1014 VAVPSQ
-1020 DLISSIKILYS
+1020 DLISSIKNLYS
-1031 KTKDIEFLFA
+1031 KTKDIEVLFA
-1041 ILAHLPKDEVLPV
+1041 ILAHLPKEEVLPV
-1054 FPSIVNLPIDKFQT
+1054 FPSIVNLPMDKFQT

-1073 LQGSPRNGPSLDPS
+1073 LQATLQGSPRNAPTLDPS

-1102 IALKKVID
+1102 IPLKKVID
-1110 ACAACF
+1110 ACAVCF
-1116 EQRTIFTQQ
+1116 EQRAIFTQQ

-1210 LSKNPTLKA
+1210 LTKNPTLKT
-1219 PLVEHANQPNV
+1219 PLVEHANQSNV

-1248 QQQPPPPATQA
+1248 QQPPLPPPPAAAAAAAAAATQA

-1264 QAAETSSSAADTT
+1264 QAAETSSSAADTN

>member
-1 MNRTEQSPTIRS
+1 
-13 RQTAARRCSSE
+13 
-24 SELGYLGFLPMLAAR
+24 MLAA
-39 DLPPTFHPHGRPAPA
+39 PASFHPPPAA
-54 VDDIAP
+54 HDIGP
-60 RLRQLRRLLLP
+60 RLLQLRELRRVPPLG
-71 ELVARVAEL
+71 LVARIAEL

-89 KHAAEMIG
+89 KLVAEMIG
-97 EIGSKH
+97 EVGSKH
-103 MVYLPDMIPCLLHLL
+103 MVYLPDMIPCLMHLL
-118 NDETPAVVRQAIKT
+118 NDDTPAVARQAIKT

-139 VLEQLVIQGLFSTG
+139 VLEHLVIQGLFSTG
-153 GIDDSLK
+153 RIDDPLK
-160 LSWEW
+160 SSWEG
-165 LLKFKSAVSLMAFK
+165 LLKFKSAVSLMAFQASRSPLA
-179 TTSNEGVRLLAVK
+179 TSNEGVRLLAVK

-199 IYTPDPNIPS
+199 MYTPDPSIPS
-209 DPPNEAT
+209 DPPDQVT
-216 EDMGFNVAWLR
+216 EGMGFNVAWLR

-235 GDLAMEASQSLGLL
+235 RDLAMEASQSLGLL

-263 SMIIVFVSSLSA
+263 SMTIVFVSRMSSGLV
-275 IAQRRPS
+275 
-282 FYGRILPVLL
+282 G
-292 SLDPASSIIKLQ
+292 PA
-304 IPGAFHALKSAFSAC
+304 PGSEQAVTMMK
-319 LKCTH
+319 
-324 SSAEPWR
+324 WR
-331 TRLLEAQNIMTQG
+331 ARLLEALNIINQEG
-344 DSIEHSENA
+344 SIEHSSDA
-353 ARNFGDT
+353 ARNVGDT
-360 SNREESCPLMERS
+360 SNREEPWPLTERS
-373 TDSSNKRSLAK
+373 TDSGNKRSLAEDT
-384 GMNNMLEDDGH
+384 NNVVEDDEGH

-402 SHDAQEHTE
+402 SHDDQEHTE
-411 EANKRNVE
+411 ESNMRNVE
-419 STSVDA
+419 SISVDVS
-425 TSSQPIL
+425 SSQPIS
-432 TRTGNSEAVYQ
+432 TTGNSEAVYQ
-443 LIGMFAAIAAQGD
+443 LIGMFAALAAQGD
-456 RVAGSLQILS
+456 RAAGSLQILS

-487 SRPEVDQQQLPSTS
+487 SCPDVDQQQQRQLPSAI
-501 SGDGLPSS
+501 SGDGLS

-518 LKRANQIDQDEV
+518 MKRASQINQDEEST
-530 LPAKDSAVVPSVADD
+530 AKDSAVAPSVADD
-545 ITTFPASS
+545 IATFPASS

-559 NPPME
+559 NLPME
-564 DNSNRRTVPLDIETA
+564 EDSSTPVAPLDIEIA
-579 EAKVPSAGV
+579 ETNAGATNSV
-588 TSSIDILESSEAS
+588 DILESSEAS
-601 HASTEPQGTQEHAGS
+601 HASMEHQGTQEHAGS
-616 FISSLPADNSSVGL
+616 LISSLPNNTFSAGL
-630 SLVQSSE
+630 SLAQSSE
-637 THSPSSS
+637 AHSPCSS
-644 TVEANQ
+644 TVEASQ
-650 SQLSSLNALNSQYIL
+650 SQISSLNTLNSQYVL
-665 PKLVVSNIDI
+665 PKLVVNNIDL

-693 SDKQQTSGGSLA
+693 SDKQEASSGSLA

-718 LELDPWEL
+718 LELNPWEL
-726 LQKHVLSDYVNNEG
+726 LQKHVLSDYINNEG

-795 LLCEIPYLPE
+795 LLCEIPYLPD

-816 PGSNEKQDKD
+816 PGSTEKQDKD

-840 WNLIMIRPSNRDK
+840 WNLIMLRPSSRDR
-853 CLEIALQSS
+853 CLEIALQST
-862 THHLEE
+862 THHIEE

-897 KLNSVLEVIPS
+897 KLNSVLEVTPS
-908 ADSAATE
+908 TDSATTEGATAE
-915 RATPEAHKDVGLENL
+915 VHKDDGLENM

-949 KKHSLLR
+949 KKHALLR
-956 HVFAIYGSLPQ
+956 HVFAIYGGLPQ
-967 AAKQAVHRQ
+967 AGKQAVHRQ

-987 RDLLGIISDPPAD
+987 PDLLGIISDPPAD
-1000 CRGLLM
+1000 SRDLLM

-1014 GAVPSQ
+1014 GMVPSQ
-1020 DLISSIKILYS
+1020 DLISSIRNLYS
-1031 KTKDIEFLFA
+1031 KTKDIEVLFA

-1054 FPSIVNLPIDKFQT
+1054 FPSIVNLPMDKFQT

-1096 DPDKEG
+1096 DPEKEG
-1102 IALKKVID
+1102 IPLKKVID
-1110 ACAACF
+1110 ACSACF

-1210 LSKNPTLKA
+1210 LSKNPILKA
-1219 PLVEHANQPNV
+1219 PLVEHASQPNV

-1248 QQQPPPPATQA
+1248 QQQQPPPSATQAQSGQTQA

-1277 TEVTQ
+1277 EVTQ
-1282 ESSAVS
+1282 ESSAAS

>member
-1 MNRTEQSPTIRS
+1 MRK
-13 RQTAARRCSSE
+13 
-24 SELGYLGFLPMLAAR
+24 
-39 DLPPTFHPHGRPAPA
+39 
-54 VDDIAP
+54 
-60 RLRQLRRLLLP
+60 
-71 ELVARVAEL
+71 LVAEI
-80 HADEASPVR
+80 
-89 KHAAEMIG
+89 IG
-97 EIGSKH
+97 ELGSKH
-103 MVYLPDMIPCLLHLL
+103 MRYLPDMIPCLLHLL
-118 NDETPAVVRQAIKT
+118 NDETPAVVRQAVKT

-139 VLEQLVIQGLFSTG
+139 VLQKLVIQGLFSNG
-153 GIDDSLK
+153 GIDDALK
-160 LSWEW
+160 SSWEW
-165 LLKFKSAVSLMAFK
+165 LLKFKSGVSHMAFQA
-179 TTSNEGVRLLAVK
+179 TGNEGVRLLAIK

-199 IYTPDPNIPS
+199 MYTPDPDVPS
-209 DPPNEAT
+209 DPPTETT
-216 EDMGFNVAWLR
+216 EDMAFNVAWLR

-263 SMIIVFVSSLSA
+263 SMIIVFVTSLSA

-292 SLDPASSIIKLQ
+292 SLDPASSIIKLRV
-304 IPGAFHALKSAFSAC
+304 PGAFHALKSAFSAC

-331 TRLLEAQNIMTQG
+331 ARLLEAQNIINQG
-344 DSIEHSENA
+344 GSIEDAANA
-353 ARNFGDT
+353 AKNFGDT
-360 SNREESCPLMERS
+360 SNREESWPLMERS
-373 TDSSNKRSLAK
+373 TDGSNKRSLAED
-384 GMNNMLEDDGH
+384 MNHVTEDDVH
-395 SSKRVRQ
+395 STKRARQ
-402 SHDAQEHTE
+402 SIDANEHSE
-411 EANKRNVE
+411 EANKTDFE
-419 STSVDA
+419 SMSVDIS
-425 TSSQPIL
+425 SSQPSSI
-432 TRTGNSEAVYQ
+432 RTGNSEAVYQ
-443 LIGMFAAIAAQGD
+443 LIGMFAALAAQGD
-456 RVAGSLQILS
+456 RAAGSLQILS
-466 SSIASDLLA
+466 YSIASDLLA
-475 EVVMVNMQHMPV
+475 EVVMVNMQHLPI

-501 SGDGLPSS
+501 SGDGLPL
-509 SSFPLLASL
+509 SSFSSL
-518 LKRANQIDQDEV
+518 LGILLKGANQIDQDEV
-530 LPAKDSAVVPSVADD
+530 SPAKEPALVSSVADD
-545 ITTFPASS
+545 RMILPANS
-553 PVPTSV
+553 PVPSSV
-559 NPPME
+559 NLPIE
-564 DNSNRRTVPLDIETA
+564 ENSNSPTVPLCIETT
-579 EAKVPSAGV
+579 EAKVTSAGGN
-588 TSSIDILESSEAS
+588 SSIDIPESSEAS
-601 HASTEPQGTQEHAGS
+601 HASTEPQGTQEHASTFVGS
-616 FISSLPADNSSVGL
+616 FPADNFSVGV
-630 SLVQSSE
+630 SLAQSSE
-637 THSPSSS
+637 TRSPSSS
-644 TVEANQ
+644 TLEANH
-650 SQLSSLNALNSQYIL
+650 SQLSSLSSQYVL
-665 PKLVVSNIDI
+665 PKLVVNNIDL

-693 SDKQQTSGGSLA
+693 SDKKEASGGSIA

-718 LELDPWEL
+718 LEFDPWVI
-726 LQKHVLSDYVNNEG
+726 LQKHILSDYANNEG
-740 HELTLCILNRLYRE
+740 HELTICILNRLYHE
-754 AEQDQDFLSSRTAT
+754 AEQDHDFLSSRTAT

-775 LSVAEN
+775 LNIAEN

-810 LEGLCS
+810 LESLCS
-816 PGSNEKQDKD
+816 PGSNERQDKD

-840 WNLIMIRPSNRDK
+840 WNLIMLRPSNRDR

-881 FPMAS
+881 FPMTS

-897 KLNSVLEVIPS
+897 KLNSVLEMTPS
-908 ADSAATE
+908 GDCVTTE
-915 RATPEAHKDVGLENL
+915 MATPEAHKDIGLENL
-930 SASVADAQT
+930 TASVTGMQT

-956 HVFAIYGSLPQ
+956 HVFAIYGNLPQ
-967 AAKQAVHRQ
+967 AAKQAVHQQ

-987 RDLLGIISDPPAD
+987 PDLLGIISDPPAD
-1000 CRGLLM
+1000 CRDLLM

-1014 GAVPSQ
+1014 AAVPSK

-1031 KTKDIEFLFA
+1031 KTKDVEFLFA
-1041 ILAHLPKDEVLPV
+1041 ILVHLPKDEVLPV
-1054 FPSIVNLPIDKFQT
+1054 FPSIVNLPIDKFQS
-1068 ALSRI
+1068 AISRI

-1096 DPDKEG
+1096 APDKEG
-1102 IALKKVID
+1102 IPLKKVMD
-1110 ACAACF
+1110 ACSSCF

-1152 GAFPALVDFVMEIM
+1152 GVFPALVDFVMEIM

-1210 LSKNPTLKA
+1210 LSKNPTLKT
-1219 PLVEHANQPNV
+1219 PLAEHAEQPNI

-1242 GLAEEQ
+1242 GLAEDQ
-1248 QQQPPPPATQA
+1248 PQQPAVTQV

-1264 QAAETSSSAADTT
+1264 QAAETSSSAADTA

-1282 ESSAVS
+1282 ESSGAS

>member
-1 MNRTEQSPTIRS
+1 
-13 RQTAARRCSSE
+13 
-24 SELGYLGFLPMLAAR
+24 MLVAPAS
-39 DLPPTFHPHGRPAPA
+39 FHPPPAA
-54 VDDIAP
+54 HDIAP
-60 RLRQLRRLLLP
+60 RLMQLRELRRVP
-71 ELVARVAEL
+71 PQGLVARIAEL

-89 KHAAEMIG
+89 KLVAEMIG
-97 EIGSKH
+97 EVGSKH

-118 NDETPAVVRQAIKT
+118 NDDTPAVARQAIKT
-132 GTNLFAK
+132 GTTLFAK
-139 VLEQLVIQGLFSTG
+139 VLEHLVIQGLFSTG
-153 GIDDSLK
+153 GIDDRLK
-160 LSWEW
+160 SSWEW
-165 LLKFKSAVSLMAFK
+165 LLKFKSAVSLMALQA
-179 TTSNEGVRLLAVK
+179 TGNEGVRLLAVK

-199 IYTPDPNIPS
+199 MYTPDPSIPS
-209 DPPNEAT
+209 DPPNQVT
-216 EDMGFNVAWLR
+216 EGMGFNVAWLR
-227 GGHPLLNV
+227 GGHSLLNV
-235 GDLAMEASQSLGLL
+235 RDLAMEASQSLGSL

-263 SMIIVFVSSLSA
+263 SMTIVFVSSLSA

-292 SLDPASSIIKLQ
+292 SLDPASSIINLRV
-304 IPGAFHALKSAFSAC
+304 PGAFHALKNAFSAC

-331 TRLLEAQNIMTQG
+331 ARLLEALNIINQE
-344 DSIEHSENA
+344 DLIEHTSN
-353 ARNFGDT
+353 ARNVGDT

-373 TDSSNKRSLAK
+373 TDSGNKRSLTED
-384 GMNNMLEDDGH
+384 MNNVVEDDEGH

-402 SHDAQEHTE
+402 SHNDEEHAE

-419 STSVDA
+419 PTSVDVS
-425 TSSQPIL
+425 SSQPIS
-432 TRTGNSEAVYQ
+432 TTGNSEAVYQ
-443 LIGMFAAIAAQGD
+443 LIGMFAALAAQGD
-456 RVAGSLQILS
+456 RAAGSLQILS

-475 EVVMVNMQHMPV
+475 EVVMVNMEHMPV
-487 SRPEVDQQQLPSTS
+487 SRPEVDQQHHLPSTS
-501 SGDGLPSS
+501 SGDGISI
-509 SSFPLLASL
+509 SFSLLTSL
-518 LKRANQIDQDEV
+518 LKRASQINQDEM
-530 LPAKDSAVVPSVADD
+530 PADKDSVVMPSVADD
-545 ITTFPASS
+545 IAMFPASS

-559 NPPME
+559 NTPME
-564 DNSNRRTVPLDIETA
+564 ENSDTPIVPLDVETA
-579 EAKVPSAGV
+579 EANVPSAGA
-588 TSSIDILESSEAS
+588 TNSIDILESSEAS
-601 HASTEPQGTQEHAGS
+601 QASTELQGTQEHAGS
-616 FISSLPADNSSVGL
+616 FISSLPMDNSSAGL
-630 SLVQSSE
+630 SLAQSSE
-637 THSPSSS
+637 AQSPSS
-644 TVEANQ
+644 TIEANQ
-650 SQLSSLNALNSQYIL
+650 SQFSSLNALSSQFVL
-665 PKLVVSNIDI
+665 PKLVVNNIDL

-680 DLLQKEAFVRILE
+680 DLLQKEAFMRILE
-693 SDKQQTSGGSLA
+693 SDKQESPAGSLA
-705 RLPLLAHLGVEFP
+705 RLPLLAHLGIEFP

-726 LQKHVLSDYVNNEG
+726 LRKHVLSDYVNNEG

-816 PGSNEKQDKD
+816 PGSNEKQDKYL
-826 IQSGDRVTQGLSAV
+826 QSGDRVTQGLSAI
-840 WNLIMIRPSNRDK
+840 WNLIMLRPSSRDQ
-853 CLEIALQSS
+853 CLEIALKSS
-862 THHLEE
+862 TNHIEE
-868 VRMKAIRLVANKL
+868 IRMKAIRLVANKL

-897 KLNSVLEVIPS
+897 KLNSVLEVTPPAES
-908 ADSAATE
+908 ASTE
-915 RATPEAHKDVGLENL
+915 RASPEAHKDDGLDNL

-949 KKHSLLR
+949 KKHALLR

-967 AAKQAVHRQ
+967 AGKQAVHRQ

-987 RDLLGIISDPPAD
+987 PDLLGIISDPPAKSRD
-1000 CRGLLM
+1000 LLM
-1006 QVLQTLTD
+1006 LVLQTLTD
-1014 GAVPSQ
+1014 GAAPSQ
-1020 DLISSIKILYS
+1020 DLISSIKNLYS
-1031 KTKDIEFLFA
+1031 KTKDIEVLFP
-1041 ILAHLPKDEVLPV
+1041 ILAYLPKDEVLPL
-1054 FPSIVNLPIDKFQT
+1054 FPNIVNLPMNKFQT

-1073 LQGSPRNGPSLDPS
+1073 LQGSPRNAPSLDPS

-1102 IALKKVID
+1102 IPLKKVID
-1110 ACAACF
+1110 ACSACF

-1152 GAFPALVDFVMEIM
+1152 GAFPALVDFVMDIM
-1166 SRLVSKQIWKYP
+1166 SRLVCKQIWKYP

-1210 LSKNPTLKA
+1210 LTKNPILKA

-1230 RSTLPRSTLVVL
+1230 RSTLPRSSLVVL

-1248 QQQPPPPATQA
+1248 QQQLPPPATQA
-1259 QSSQN
+1259 QSSQTQAQSSQN
-1264 QAAETSSSAADTT
+1264 QGAETSSSVADAT

-1282 ESSAVS
+1282 ESSAAS

>member
-1 MNRTEQSPTIRS
+1 MRK
-13 RQTAARRCSSE
+13 
-24 SELGYLGFLPMLAAR
+24 
-39 DLPPTFHPHGRPAPA
+39 
-54 VDDIAP
+54 
-60 RLRQLRRLLLP
+60 
-71 ELVARVAEL
+71 LVAEI
-80 HADEASPVR
+80 
-89 KHAAEMIG
+89 IG
-97 EIGSKH
+97 ELGSKH
-103 MVYLPDMIPCLLHLL
+103 MRYLPDMIPCLLHLL
-118 NDETPAVVRQAIKT
+118 NDETPAVVRQAVKT

-139 VLEQLVIQGLFSTG
+139 VLQKLVIQGLFSNG
-153 GIDDSLK
+153 GIDDALK
-160 LSWEW
+160 SSWEW
-165 LLKFKSAVSLMAFK
+165 LLKFKSGVSHMAFQA
-179 TTSNEGVRLLAVK
+179 TGNEGVRLLAIK

-199 IYTPDPNIPS
+199 MYTPDPDVPS
-209 DPPNEAT
+209 DPPTETT
-216 EDMGFNVAWLR
+216 EDMAFNVAWLR

-263 SMIIVFVSSLSA
+263 SMIIVFVTSLSA

-292 SLDPASSIIKLQ
+292 SLDPASSIIKLRV
-304 IPGAFHALKSAFSAC
+304 PGAFHALKSAFSAC

-331 TRLLEAQNIMTQG
+331 ARLLEAQNIINQG
-344 DSIEHSENA
+344 GSIEDAANA
-353 ARNFGDT
+353 AKNFGDT
-360 SNREESCPLMERS
+360 SNREESWPLMERS
-373 TDSSNKRSLAK
+373 TDGSNKRSLAED
-384 GMNNMLEDDGH
+384 MNHVTEDDVH
-395 SSKRVRQ
+395 STKRARQ
-402 SHDAQEHTE
+402 SIDANEHSE
-411 EANKRNVE
+411 EANKTNFE
-419 STSVDA
+419 SMSVDIS
-425 TSSQPIL
+425 SSQPSSI
-432 TRTGNSEAVYQ
+432 RTGNSEAVYQ
-443 LIGMFAAIAAQGD
+443 LIGMFAALAAQGD
-456 RVAGSLQILS
+456 RAAGSLQILS
-466 SSIASDLLA
+466 YSIASDLLA
-475 EVVMVNMQHMPV
+475 EVVMVNMQHLPI

-501 SGDGLPSS
+501 SGDGLPL
-509 SSFPLLASL
+509 SSFSSL
-518 LKRANQIDQDEV
+518 LGILLKGANQIDQDEV
-530 LPAKDSAVVPSVADD
+530 SPAKEPALVSSVADD
-545 ITTFPASS
+545 RMILPANS
-553 PVPTSV
+553 PVPSSV
-559 NPPME
+559 NLPIE
-564 DNSNRRTVPLDIETA
+564 ENSNSPTVPLCIETT
-579 EAKVPSAGV
+579 EAKVTSAGGN
-588 TSSIDILESSEAS
+588 SSIDIPESSEAS
-601 HASTEPQGTQEHAGS
+601 HASTEPQGTQEHASTFAGP
-616 FISSLPADNSSVGL
+616 FPADNFSVGF
-630 SLVQSSE
+630 SLAQSSE
-637 THSPSSS
+637 TRSPSSS
-644 TVEANQ
+644 TLEANH
-650 SQLSSLNALNSQYIL
+650 SQLSSLSSQYVL
-665 PKLVVSNIDI
+665 PKLVVNNIDL
-675 SDEAK
+675 SDETK

-693 SDKQQTSGGSLA
+693 SDKKEASGGSIA

-718 LELDPWEL
+718 LEFDPWVI
-726 LQKHVLSDYVNNEG
+726 LQKHILSDYANNEG
-740 HELTLCILNRLYRE
+740 HELTICILNRLYHE
-754 AEQDQDFLSSRTAT
+754 AEQDHDFLSSRTAT

-775 LSVAEN
+775 LNIAEN

-810 LEGLCS
+810 LESLCS
-816 PGSNEKQDKD
+816 PGSNERQDKD

-840 WNLIMIRPSNRDK
+840 WNLIMLRPSNRDR

-881 FPMAS
+881 FPMTS

-897 KLNSVLEVIPS
+897 KLNSVLEMTPS
-908 ADSAATE
+908 GDFVTTE
-915 RATPEAHKDVGLENL
+915 MATPEAHKDIGLENL
-930 SASVADAQT
+930 TASVTGMQT

-956 HVFAIYGSLPQ
+956 HVFAIYGNLPQ
-967 AAKQAVHRQ
+967 AAKQAVHQQ

-987 RDLLGIISDPPAD
+987 PDLLGIISDPPAD
-1000 CRGLLM
+1000 CRDLLM

-1014 GAVPSQ
+1014 AAVPSK

-1031 KTKDIEFLFA
+1031 KTKDVEFLFA
-1041 ILAHLPKDEVLPV
+1041 ILVHLPKDEVLPV
-1054 FPSIVNLPIDKFQT
+1054 FPSIVNLPIDKFQS
-1068 ALSRI
+1068 AISRI

-1096 DPDKEG
+1096 APDKEG
-1102 IALKKVID
+1102 IPLKKVMD
-1110 ACAACF
+1110 ACSSCF

-1152 GAFPALVDFVMEIM
+1152 GVFPALVDFVMEIM

-1210 LSKNPTLKA
+1210 LSKNPTLKT
-1219 PLVEHANQPNV
+1219 PLAEHAEQPNI

-1242 GLAEEQ
+1242 GLAEDQ
-1248 QQQPPPPATQA
+1248 PQQPAVTQV

-1264 QAAETSSSAADTT
+1264 QAAETSSSAADTA

-1282 ESSAVS
+1282 ESSGAS

>member
-1 MNRTEQSPTIRS
+1 MRK
-13 RQTAARRCSSE
+13 
-24 SELGYLGFLPMLAAR
+24 
-39 DLPPTFHPHGRPAPA
+39 
-54 VDDIAP
+54 
-60 RLRQLRRLLLP
+60 
-71 ELVARVAEL
+71 LVAEI
-80 HADEASPVR
+80 
-89 KHAAEMIG
+89 IG
-97 EIGSKH
+97 ELGSKH
-103 MVYLPDMIPCLLHLL
+103 MRYLPDMIPCLLHLL
-118 NDETPAVVRQAIKT
+118 NDETPAVVRQAVKT

-139 VLEQLVIQGLFSTG
+139 VLQKLAIQGLFSNG
-153 GIDDSLK
+153 GIDDALK
-160 LSWEW
+160 SSWEW
-165 LLKFKSAVSLMAFK
+165 LLKFKSGVSHMAFQA
-179 TTSNEGVRLLAVK
+179 TGNEGVRLLAIK

-199 IYTPDPNIPS
+199 MYTPDPDVPS
-209 DPPNEAT
+209 DPPTETT
-216 EDMGFNVAWLR
+216 EDMAFNVAWLR

-263 SMIIVFVSSLSA
+263 SMIIVFVTSLSA

-292 SLDPASSIIKLQ
+292 SLDPASSIIKLRV
-304 IPGAFHALKSAFSAC
+304 PGAFHALKSAFSAC

-331 TRLLEAQNIMTQG
+331 ARLLEAQNIINQG
-344 DSIEHSENA
+344 GSIEDAANA
-353 ARNFGDT
+353 AKNFGDT
-360 SNREESCPLMERS
+360 SNREESWPLMERS
-373 TDSSNKRSLAK
+373 TDGSNKRSLAED
-384 GMNNMLEDDGH
+384 MNHVTEDDVH
-395 SSKRVRQ
+395 STKRARQ
-402 SHDAQEHTE
+402 SIDANEHSE
-411 EANKRNVE
+411 EANKTDFE
-419 STSVDA
+419 SMSVDIS
-425 TSSQPIL
+425 SSQPSSI
-432 TRTGNSEAVYQ
+432 RTGNSEAVYQ
-443 LIGMFAAIAAQGD
+443 LIGMFAALAAQGD
-456 RVAGSLQILS
+456 RAAGSLQILS
-466 SSIASDLLA
+466 YSIASDLLA
-475 EVVMVNMQHMPV
+475 EVVMVNMQHLPI

-501 SGDGLPSS
+501 SGDGLPL
-509 SSFPLLASL
+509 SSFSSL
-518 LKRANQIDQDEV
+518 LGILLKGANQIDQDEV
-530 LPAKDSAVVPSVADD
+530 SPAKEPALVSSVADD
-545 ITTFPASS
+545 RMILPANS
-553 PVPTSV
+553 PVPSSV
-559 NPPME
+559 NLPIE
-564 DNSNRRTVPLDIETA
+564 ENSNSPTVPLCIETT
-579 EAKVPSAGV
+579 EAKVTSAGGN
-588 TSSIDILESSEAS
+588 SSIDIPESSEAS
-601 HASTEPQGTQEHAGS
+601 HASTEPQGTQEHASTFVGS
-616 FISSLPADNSSVGL
+616 FPADNFSVGV
-630 SLVQSSE
+630 SLAQSSE
-637 THSPSSS
+637 TRSPSSS
-644 TVEANQ
+644 TLEANH
-650 SQLSSLNALNSQYIL
+650 SQLSSLSSQYVL
-665 PKLVVSNIDI
+665 PKLVVNNIDL

-693 SDKQQTSGGSLA
+693 SDKKEASGGSIA

-718 LELDPWEL
+718 LEFDPWVI
-726 LQKHVLSDYVNNEG
+726 LQKHILSDYANNEG
-740 HELTLCILNRLYRE
+740 HELTICILNRLYHE
-754 AEQDQDFLSSRTAT
+754 AEQDHDFLSSRTAT

-775 LSVAEN
+775 LNIAEN

-810 LEGLCS
+810 LESLCS
-816 PGSNEKQDKD
+816 PGSNERQDKD

-840 WNLIMIRPSNRDK
+840 WNLIMLRPSNRDR

-881 FPMAS
+881 FPMTS

-897 KLNSVLEVIPS
+897 KLNSVLEMTPS
-908 ADSAATE
+908 GDCVTTE
-915 RATPEAHKDVGLENL
+915 MATPEAHKDIGLENL
-930 SASVADAQT
+930 TASVTGMQT

-956 HVFAIYGSLPQ
+956 HVFAIYGNLPQ
-967 AAKQAVHRQ
+967 AAKQAVHQQ

-987 RDLLGIISDPPAD
+987 PDLLGIISDPPAD
-1000 CRGLLM
+1000 CRDLLM

-1014 GAVPSQ
+1014 AAVPSK

-1031 KTKDIEFLFA
+1031 KTKDVEFLFA
-1041 ILAHLPKDEVLPV
+1041 ILVHLPKDEVLPV
-1054 FPSIVNLPIDKFQT
+1054 FPSIVNLPIDKFQST
-1068 ALSRI
+1068 ISRI

-1096 DPDKEG
+1096 APDKEG
-1102 IALKKVID
+1102 IPLKKVMD
-1110 ACAACF
+1110 ACSSCF

-1152 GAFPALVDFVMEIM
+1152 GVFPALVDFVMEIM

-1210 LSKNPTLKA
+1210 LSKNPTLKT
-1219 PLVEHANQPNV
+1219 PLAEHAEQPNI

-1242 GLAEEQ
+1242 GLAEDQ
-1248 QQQPPPPATQA
+1248 PQQPAVTQV

-1264 QAAETSSSAADTT
+1264 QAAETSSSAADTA

-1282 ESSAVS
+1282 ESSGAS

>member
-1 MNRTEQSPTIRS
+1 MRK
-13 RQTAARRCSSE
+13 
-24 SELGYLGFLPMLAAR
+24 
-39 DLPPTFHPHGRPAPA
+39 
-54 VDDIAP
+54 
-60 RLRQLRRLLLP
+60 
-71 ELVARVAEL
+71 LVAEI
-80 HADEASPVR
+80 
-89 KHAAEMIG
+89 IG
-97 EIGSKH
+97 ELGSKH
-103 MVYLPDMIPCLLHLL
+103 MRYLPDMIPCLLHLL
-118 NDETPAVVRQAIKT
+118 NDETPAVVRQAVKT

-139 VLEQLVIQGLFSTG
+139 VLQKLAIQGLFSNG
-153 GIDDSLK
+153 GIDDALK
-160 LSWEW
+160 SSWEW
-165 LLKFKSAVSLMAFK
+165 LLKFKSGVSHMAFQA
-179 TTSNEGVRLLAVK
+179 TGNEGVRLLAIK

-199 IYTPDPNIPS
+199 MYTPDPDVPS
-209 DPPNEAT
+209 DPPTETT
-216 EDMGFNVAWLR
+216 EDMAFNVAWLR

-263 SMIIVFVSSLSA
+263 SMIIVFVTSLSA

-292 SLDPASSIIKLQ
+292 SLDPASSIIKLRV
-304 IPGAFHALKSAFSAC
+304 PGAFHALKSAFSAC

-331 TRLLEAQNIMTQG
+331 ARLLEAQNIINQG
-344 DSIEHSENA
+344 GSIEDAANA
-353 ARNFGDT
+353 AKNFGDT
-360 SNREESCPLMERS
+360 SNREESWPLMERS
-373 TDSSNKRSLAK
+373 TDGSNKRSLAED
-384 GMNNMLEDDGH
+384 MNHVTEDDVH
-395 SSKRVRQ
+395 STKRARQ
-402 SHDAQEHTE
+402 SIDANEHSE
-411 EANKRNVE
+411 EANKTNFE
-419 STSVDA
+419 SMSVDIS
-425 TSSQPIL
+425 SSQPSSI
-432 TRTGNSEAVYQ
+432 RTGNSEAVYQ
-443 LIGMFAAIAAQGD
+443 LIGMFAALAAQGD
-456 RVAGSLQILS
+456 RAAGSLQILS
-466 SSIASDLLA
+466 YSIASDLLA
-475 EVVMVNMQHMPV
+475 EVVMVNMQHLPI

-501 SGDGLPSS
+501 SGDGLPL
-509 SSFPLLASL
+509 SSFSSL
-518 LKRANQIDQDEV
+518 LGILLKGANQIDQDEV
-530 LPAKDSAVVPSVADD
+530 SPAKEPALVSSVADD
-545 ITTFPASS
+545 RMILPANS
-553 PVPTSV
+553 PVPSSV
-559 NPPME
+559 NLPIE
-564 DNSNRRTVPLDIETA
+564 ENSNSPTVPLCIETT
-579 EAKVPSAGV
+579 EAKVTSAGGN
-588 TSSIDILESSEAS
+588 SSIDIPESSEAS
-601 HASTEPQGTQEHAGS
+601 HASTEPQGTQEHASTFAGP
-616 FISSLPADNSSVGL
+616 FPADNFSVGF
-630 SLVQSSE
+630 SLAQSSE
-637 THSPSSS
+637 TRSPSSS
-644 TVEANQ
+644 TLEANH
-650 SQLSSLNALNSQYIL
+650 SQLSSLSSQYVL
-665 PKLVVSNIDI
+665 PKLVVNNIDL

-693 SDKQQTSGGSLA
+693 SDKKEASGGSIA

-718 LELDPWEL
+718 LEFDPWVI
-726 LQKHVLSDYVNNEG
+726 LQKHILSDYANNEG
-740 HELTLCILNRLYRE
+740 HELTICILNRLYHE
-754 AEQDQDFLSSRTAT
+754 AEQDHDFLSSRTAT

-775 LSVAEN
+775 LNIAEN

-810 LEGLCS
+810 LESLCS
-816 PGSNEKQDKD
+816 PGSNERQDKD

-840 WNLIMIRPSNRDK
+840 WNLIMLRPSNRDR

-881 FPMAS
+881 FPMTS

-897 KLNSVLEVIPS
+897 KLNSVLEMTPS
-908 ADSAATE
+908 GDCVTTE
-915 RATPEAHKDVGLENL
+915 MATPEAHKDIGLENL
-930 SASVADAQT
+930 TASVTGMQT

-956 HVFAIYGSLPQ
+956 HVFAIYGNLPQ
-967 AAKQAVHRQ
+967 AAKQAVHQQ

-987 RDLLGIISDPPAD
+987 SDLLGIISDPPAD
-1000 CRGLLM
+1000 CRDLLM

-1014 GAVPSQ
+1014 AAVPSK

-1031 KTKDIEFLFA
+1031 KTKDVEFLFA
-1041 ILAHLPKDEVLPV
+1041 ILVHLPKDEVLPV
-1054 FPSIVNLPIDKFQT
+1054 FPSIVNLPIDKFQS
-1068 ALSRI
+1068 AISRI

-1096 DPDKEG
+1096 APDKEG
-1102 IALKKVID
+1102 IPLKKVMD
-1110 ACAACF
+1110 ACSSCF

-1152 GAFPALVDFVMEIM
+1152 GVFPALVDFVMEIM

-1210 LSKNPTLKA
+1210 LSKNPTLKT
-1219 PLVEHANQPNV
+1219 PLAEHAEQPNI

-1242 GLAEEQ
+1242 GLAEDQ
-1248 QQQPPPPATQA
+1248 PQQPAVTQV

-1264 QAAETSSSAADTT
+1264 QAAETSSSAADTA

-1282 ESSAVS
+1282 ESSGAS

>member
-1 MNRTEQSPTIRS
+1 
-13 RQTAARRCSSE
+13 
-24 SELGYLGFLPMLAAR
+24 MLAAR
-39 DLPPTFHPHGRPAPA
+39 NPSPSFHAHDRPPPPAH
-54 VDDIAP
+54 DIAE
-60 RLRQLRRLLLP
+60 RLSHLRDLRREPLP
-71 ELVARVAEL
+71 RRVARIADL
-80 HADEASPVR
+80 HTDEASPVR
-89 KHAAEMIG
+89 KHVAEIIG
-97 EIGSKH
+97 VVGSKH
-103 MVYLPDMIPCLLHLL
+103 MEYLPDIIPCLLHLL
-118 NDETPAVVRQAIKT
+118 NDEAPPVVRQAIKT
-132 GTNLFAK
+132 GTTLFAK
-139 VLEQLVIQGLFSTG
+139 LIQRLVIQGLFSTG
-153 GIDDSLK
+153 GIDDALK
-160 LSWEW
+160 SSWEW
-165 LLKFKSAVSLMAFK
+165 LLKFKSAVSLMAFQ
-179 TTSNEGVRLLAVK
+179 TTGNEGVRLLAVK

-199 IYTPDPNIPS
+199 MYTPDPNIPS
-209 DPPNEAT
+209 DPPSEAT
-216 EDMGFNVAWLR
+216 KDMGFNVAWLR

-235 GDLAMEASQSLGLL
+235 GDLAMEASQNLGLL

-263 SMIIVFVSSLSA
+263 SMIIVFITSLSA

-292 SLDPASSIIKLQ
+292 SLDPASSIIKLRV
-304 IPGAFHALKSAFSAC
+304 PGAFHALKSAFSAC
-319 LKCTH
+319 LECTH

-331 TRLLEAQNIMTQG
+331 ARLLEAQNIINQG
-344 DSIEHSENA
+344 GSIEDTANA
-353 ARNFGDT
+353 GKNFGDT
-360 SNREESCPLMERS
+360 SNREESWPLMERS
-373 TDSSNKRSLAK
+373 TDSSNKRSLAEDRNH
-384 GMNNMLEDDGH
+384 MTEDDGH
-395 SSKRVRQ
+395 SSKRVRH
-402 SHDAQEHTE
+402 SLDVQEHSE
-411 EANKRNVE
+411 EASNRNVE
-419 STSVDA
+419 STSVDIS
-425 TSSQPIL
+425 SSQPISI
-432 TRTGNSEAVYQ
+432 RTGNSEAVYQ
-443 LIGMFAAIAAQGD
+443 LIGMFAALAAQGD
-456 RVAGSLQILS
+456 RAAGSLQILS

-475 EVVMVNMQHMPV
+475 EVVMVNMQHIPI
-487 SRPEVDQQQLPSTS
+487 SRPEADQHQLPSTS
-501 SGDGLPSS
+501 SGDGIPLS
-509 SSFPLLASL
+509 SSFSLLASL
-518 LKRANQIDQDEV
+518 LKRAGQIDQYEV
-530 LPAKDSAVVPSVADD
+530 PPAKESAVVLSDADD
-545 ITTFPASS
+545 IMTVPASS
-553 PVPTSV
+553 PVPSSV
-559 NPPME
+559 NLPME
-564 DNSNRRTVPLDIETA
+564 ENSSPTVPCMETA
-579 EAKVPSAGV
+579 EVKVTSAGAKSLV
-588 TSSIDILESSEAS
+588 DILESSETS
-601 HASTEPQGTQEHAGS
+601 HASTEPQGTQEHASS
-616 FISSLPADNSSVGL
+616 FISSLPADNSSAGL
-630 SLVQSSE
+630 SLAQSSE
-637 THSPSSS
+637 TRSPSSS
-644 TVEANQ
+644 ILEANN
-650 SQLSSLNALNSQYIL
+650 SQLSSLNSLGSQYAL
-665 PKLVVSNIDI
+665 PKFVVNNIDL

-680 DLLQKEAFVRILE
+680 DLLQKESFLRILE
-693 SDKQQTSGGSLA
+693 SDKQEATAGSIA

-726 LQKHVLSDYVNNEG
+726 LQKHVLSDYANNEG

-775 LSVAEN
+775 LTVAES

-816 PGSNEKQDKD
+816 PESNEKQDKD

-840 WNLIMIRPSNRDK
+840 WNLIMLRPLNRNR

-886 ISKKIEDFANE
+886 ISKKIEDFAKE

-908 ADSAATE
+908 GDSAATE
-915 RATPEAHKDVGLENL
+915 TATPEAHNDGVLENL

-956 HVFAIYGSLPQ
+956 HVFAIYSSLPQ

-987 RDLLGIISDPPAD
+987 PDLLGIISDPPGD
-1000 CRGLLM
+1000 CQDLLM

-1014 GAVPSQ
+1014 AAVPSKE
-1020 DLISSIKILYS
+1020 LTSSIKNIYS
-1031 KTKDIEFLFA
+1031 KTKDVEFLFA
-1041 ILAHLPKDEVLPV
+1041 ILSHLPKDEVLPV
-1054 FPSIVNLPIDKFQT
+1054 FPSIVNLPMDKFQA

-1073 LQGSPRNGPSLDPS
+1073 LQGSSRNGPSLDPS

-1102 IALKKVID
+1102 IPLKKVMD
-1110 ACAACF
+1110 ACSACF

-1152 GAFPALVDFVMEIM
+1152 GVFPAL
-1166 SRLVSKQIWKYP
+1166 
-1178 KLWVGFLKCAI
+1178 
-1189 LTKPQSYGVLLQLPA
+1189 LPA

-1219 PLVEHANQPNV
+1219 PLVEHAEQPNV

-1242 GLAEEQ
+1242 GLAED
-1248 QQQPPPPATQA
+1248 QQQPAPAVSQA

-1264 QAAETSSSAADTT
+1264 QAAETSSSAADIT

-1282 ESSAVS
+1282 ESSAAS

>member
-1 MNRTEQSPTIRS
+1 M
-13 RQTAARRCSSE
+13 AVA
-24 SELGYLGFLPMLAAR
+24 AAR
-39 DLPPTFHPHGRPAPA
+39 DLPPTFLPHPSASS
-54 VDDIAP
+54 IEP
-60 RLRQLRRLLLP
+60 RLRQLRRLPLLDFI
-71 ELVARVAEL
+71 ARITDL

-89 KHAAEMIG
+89 KLVAEMIG
-97 EIGSKH
+97 EVGSRR
-103 MVYLPDMIPCLLHLL
+103 MAYLPNVMPCLLDLL
-118 NDETPAVVRQAIKT
+118 NDETPAVARQAIKT
-132 GTNLFAK
+132 GTSLFAK
-139 VLEQLVIQGLFSTG
+139 VLQQLVIQGLFSSG

-160 LSWEW
+160 LCWDA
-165 LLKFKSAVSLMAFK
+165 LLKLKSAVSHMAFQPMG
-179 TTSNEGVRLLAVK
+179 NEGARLLAIK

-199 IYTPDPNIPS
+199 LYTPDPDSPA
-209 DPPNEAT
+209 DPPNEVT

-227 GGHPLLNV
+227 GGHALLNV

-249 LEQLKSPKVKSLST
+249 LEQLKPPKVKSLST
-263 SMIIVFVSSLSA
+263 SMIIVFVTSLSA

-292 SLDPASSIIKLQ
+292 SLDPASSIIKVQ
-304 IPGAFHALKSAFSAC
+304 VPGAFHALKSAFAAC

-331 TRLLEAQNIMTQG
+331 ARLLEAQNIISQA
-344 DSIEHSENA
+344 DSIEHS
-353 ARNFGDT
+353 
-360 SNREESCPLMERS
+360 SNRVESLPLMETAS
-373 TDSSNKRSLAK
+373 TDNSNKRNLIDN
-384 GMNNMLEDDGH
+384 MNDALEDGGH
-395 SSKRVRQ
+395 SNKRIRQ
-402 SHDAQEHTE
+402 SHDDQEHTE
-411 EANKRNVE
+411 NVKNNAE
-419 STSVDA
+419 PSFVDVSSNPSTSA
-425 TSSQPIL
+425 S
-432 TRTGNSEAVYQ
+432 TGNSEAVYQ
-443 LIGMFAAIAAQGD
+443 LVSMFAALAAQGD
-456 RVAGSLQILS
+456 RAAGSLQILS
-466 SSIASDLLA
+466 SSIAADLLA
-475 EVVMVNMQHMPV
+475 EVVMVNMQHLPV
-487 SRPEVDQQQLPSTS
+487 SHPEIDQQQTLSTS
-501 SGDGLPSS
+501 QPFGAPSS
-509 SSFPLLASL
+509 SLLSACFPLLESL
-518 LKRANQIDQDEV
+518 LKRINQNDREVDEV
-530 LPAKDSAVVPSVADD
+530 PAIDSSVVPSAADK
-545 ITTFPASS
+545 IAAIPAI
-553 PVPTSV
+553 PGPTSG

-564 DNSNRRTVPLDIETA
+564 ENSNSSSIPFEVETA
-579 EAKVPSAGV
+579 EAKVSTVDSSRLSAE
-588 TSSIDILESSEAS
+588 IQESSEAS
-601 HASTEPQGTQEHAGS
+601 HASTEPQGTQEHGGS
-616 FISSLPADNSSVGL
+616 FISSLPADISSAGL
-630 SLVQSSE
+630 SLAQSSE
-637 THSPSSS
+637 IRSPSSS
-644 TVEANQ
+644 MVEA
-650 SQLSSLNALNSQYIL
+650 SQALFSYSSTVTSQHVL
-665 PKLVVSNIDI
+665 PKLVVTNIDL

-680 DLLQKEAFVRILE
+680 DLLQKEAFLRILG
-693 SDKQQTSGGSLA
+693 SDKQDASGGSIA

-740 HELTLCILNRLYRE
+740 HELTLCILNRLYHE

-775 LSVAEN
+775 LTVAEN

-795 LLCEIPYLPE
+795 LLCEIPYLSE

-816 PGSNEKQDKD
+816 PGSNDKQDKD
-826 IQSGDRVTQGLSAV
+826 LQSGDRVTQGLSAV
-840 WNLIMIRPSNRDK
+840 WNLIMLRPSNRDR

-862 THHLEE
+862 IHHLDE

-881 FPMAS
+881 FPMSS
-886 ISKKIEDFANE
+886 ISKRIEDFANE
-897 KLNSVLEVIPS
+897 KLNSVLEVVP
-908 ADSAATE
+908 ADESAASE
-915 RATPEAHKDVGLENL
+915 MSTPEAPKDGGLEHL
-930 SASVADAQT
+930 SSSVADAQT

-956 HVFAIYGSLPQ
+956 HIFAIYGSLPQ

-987 RDLLGIISDPPAD
+987 PNLLGIISDPPAD
-1000 CRGLLM
+1000 SRDLLM

-1020 DLISSIKILYS
+1020 DLISSVKNLYS
-1031 KTKDIEFLFA
+1031 KTKDIEFLFSV
-1041 ILAHLPKDEVLPV
+1041 LAHLPKDEILPV
-1054 FPSIVNLPIDKFQT
+1054 FPSIVNLPLDKFQV

-1073 LQGSPRNGPSLDPS
+1073 LQGSPQNGPSLDPS

-1096 DPDKEG
+1096 DPEKEG
-1102 IALKKVID
+1102 IPLKKVID

-1152 GAFPALVDFVMEIM
+1152 GAFPALVDFVMDIM

-1178 KLWVGFLKCAI
+1178 KLWVGFLKCTI

-1204 PQLENA
+1204 PQLESA
-1210 LSKNPTLKA
+1210 LSKNPVLKA

-1242 GLAEEQ
+1242 GLAED
-1248 QQQPPPPATQA
+1248 QQQPAPQA
-1259 QSSQN
+1259 KSRQN
-1264 QAAETSSSAADTT
+1264 QAGETSSSAADAT

-1282 ESSAVS
+1282 ESSAAS

>member
-1 MNRTEQSPTIRS
+1 MRK
-13 RQTAARRCSSE
+13 
-24 SELGYLGFLPMLAAR
+24 
-39 DLPPTFHPHGRPAPA
+39 
-54 VDDIAP
+54 
-60 RLRQLRRLLLP
+60 
-71 ELVARVAEL
+71 LVAEI
-80 HADEASPVR
+80 
-89 KHAAEMIG
+89 IG
-97 EIGSKH
+97 ELGSKH
-103 MVYLPDMIPCLLHLL
+103 MRYLPDMIPCLLHLL
-118 NDETPAVVRQAIKT
+118 NDETPAVVRQAVKT

-139 VLEQLVIQGLFSTG
+139 VLQKLVIQGLFSNG
-153 GIDDSLK
+153 GIDDALK
-160 LSWEW
+160 SSWEW
-165 LLKFKSAVSLMAFK
+165 LLKFKSGVSHMAFQA
-179 TTSNEGVRLLAVK
+179 TGNEGVRLLAIK

-199 IYTPDPNIPS
+199 MYTPDPDVPS
-209 DPPNEAT
+209 DPPTETT
-216 EDMGFNVAWLR
+216 EDMAFNVAWLR

-249 LEQLKSPKVKSLST
+249 LEQLKCPKVKSLST
-263 SMIIVFVSSLSA
+263 SMIIVFVTSLSA

-292 SLDPASSIIKLQ
+292 SLDPASSIIKLRV
-304 IPGAFHALKSAFSAC
+304 PGAFHALKSAFSAC

-331 TRLLEAQNIMTQG
+331 ARLLEAQNIINQG
-344 DSIEHSENA
+344 GSIEDAANA
-353 ARNFGDT
+353 AKNFGDT
-360 SNREESCPLMERS
+360 SNREESWPLMERS
-373 TDSSNKRSLAK
+373 TDGSNKRSLAED
-384 GMNNMLEDDGH
+384 MNHVTEDDVH
-395 SSKRVRQ
+395 STKRARQ
-402 SHDAQEHTE
+402 SIDVNEHSE
-411 EANKRNVE
+411 EANKTNFE
-419 STSVDA
+419 SMSVDIS
-425 TSSQPIL
+425 SSQPSSI
-432 TRTGNSEAVYQ
+432 RTGNSEAVYQ
-443 LIGMFAAIAAQGD
+443 LIGMFAALAAQGD
-456 RVAGSLQILS
+456 RAAGSLQILS
-466 SSIASDLLA
+466 YSIASDLLA
-475 EVVMVNMQHMPV
+475 EVVMVNMQHLPI

-501 SGDGLPSS
+501 SGDGLPL
-509 SSFPLLASL
+509 SSFSSL
-518 LKRANQIDQDEV
+518 LGILLKGANQIDQDEV
-530 LPAKDSAVVPSVADD
+530 SPAKEPALVSSVADD
-545 ITTFPASS
+545 RMILPANS
-553 PVPTSV
+553 PVPSSV
-559 NPPME
+559 NLPIE
-564 DNSNRRTVPLDIETA
+564 ENSNSPTVPLCIETT
-579 EAKVPSAGV
+579 EAKVTSAGGN
-588 TSSIDILESSEAS
+588 SSIDIPESSEAS
-601 HASTEPQGTQEHAGS
+601 HASTEPQGTQEHASTFAGS
-616 FISSLPADNSSVGL
+616 FPADNFSVGF
-630 SLVQSSE
+630 SLAQSSE
-637 THSPSSS
+637 TRSPSSS
-644 TVEANQ
+644 TLEANH
-650 SQLSSLNALNSQYIL
+650 SQLSSLSSQYVL
-665 PKLVVSNIDI
+665 PKLVVNNIDL

-693 SDKQQTSGGSLA
+693 SDKKEASGGSIA

-718 LELDPWEL
+718 LEFDPWVI
-726 LQKHVLSDYVNNEG
+726 LQKHILSDYANNEG
-740 HELTLCILNRLYRE
+740 HELTICILNRLYHE
-754 AEQDQDFLSSRTAT
+754 AEQDHDFLSSRTAT

-775 LSVAEN
+775 LNIAEN

-810 LEGLCS
+810 LESLCS
-816 PGSNEKQDKD
+816 PGSNERQDKD

-840 WNLIMIRPSNRDK
+840 WNLIMLRPSNRDR

-881 FPMAS
+881 FPMTS

-897 KLNSVLEVIPS
+897 KLNSVLEMTPS
-908 ADSAATE
+908 GDCVTTE
-915 RATPEAHKDVGLENL
+915 MATPEAHKDIGLENL
-930 SASVADAQT
+930 TASVTGMQT

-956 HVFAIYGSLPQ
+956 HVFAIYGNLPQ
-967 AAKQAVHRQ
+967 AAKQAVHQQ

-987 RDLLGIISDPPAD
+987 PDLLGIISDPPAD
-1000 CRGLLM
+1000 CRDLLM

-1014 GAVPSQ
+1014 AAVPSK

-1031 KTKDIEFLFA
+1031 KTKDVEFLFA
-1041 ILAHLPKDEVLPV
+1041 ILVHLPKDEVLPV
-1054 FPSIVNLPIDKFQT
+1054 FPSIVNLPIDKFQS
-1068 ALSRI
+1068 AISRI

-1096 DPDKEG
+1096 APDKEG
-1102 IALKKVID
+1102 IPLKKVMD
-1110 ACAACF
+1110 ACSSCF

-1152 GAFPALVDFVMEIM
+1152 GVFPALVDFVMEIM

-1210 LSKNPTLKA
+1210 LSKNPTLKT
-1219 PLVEHANQPNV
+1219 PLAEHAEQPNI

-1242 GLAEEQ
+1242 GLAEDQ
-1248 QQQPPPPATQA
+1248 PQQPAVTQV

-1264 QAAETSSSAADTT
+1264 QAAETSSSAADTA

-1282 ESSAVS
+1282 ESSGAS

>member
-1 MNRTEQSPTIRS
+1 MAV
-13 RQTAARRCSSE
+13 AA
-24 SELGYLGFLPMLAAR
+24 AQ
-39 DLPPTFHPHGRPAPA
+39 DLPPTFHPNPSPLPSSME
-54 VDDIAP
+54 P
-60 RLRQLRRLLLP
+60 RLRQLRRVPLLDF
-71 ELVARVAEL
+71 VARIADL
-80 HADEASPVR
+80 HADQASPVR
-89 KHAAEMIG
+89 KLVAEMIG
-97 EIGSKH
+97 EVGSKH
-103 MVYLPDMIPCLLHLL
+103 MAYLPNVMPCLLHLL
-118 NDETPAVVRQAIKT
+118 NDDTPAVARQAIKT
-132 GTNLFAK
+132 GTTLFAK
-139 VLEQLVIQGLFSTG
+139 VLRQLVIQGLFSSG

-160 LSWEW
+160 LSWEA
-165 LLKFKSAVSLMAFK
+165 LLKLKSAVSHMAFQPM
-179 TTSNEGVRLLAVK
+179 SNEGARLLAIK

-199 IYTPDPNIPS
+199 LYTPDLDTPP
-209 DPPNEAT
+209 DPPIEVT

-235 GDLAMEASQSLGLL
+235 GDLAMEASQNLGLL
-249 LEQLKSPKVKSLST
+249 LEQLKPPKVKSLST
-263 SMIIVFVSSLSA
+263 SMIIVFVTSLSA

-292 SLDPASSIIKLQ
+292 SLDPASSIIKVQ
-304 IPGAFHALKSAFSAC
+304 VPGAFHALKSAFAAC

-331 TRLLEAQNIMTQG
+331 ARLLEAQNIINQA
-344 DSIEHSENA
+344 DSIEHS
-353 ARNFGDT
+353 
-360 SNREESCPLMERS
+360 SNRVESLPLETTS
-373 TDSSNKRSLAK
+373 TDNSNKRNLIDDIDNAP
-384 GMNNMLEDDGH
+384 EDGDR
-395 SSKRVRQ
+395 SNKRIRQ
-402 SHDAQEHTE
+402 SHHDQEHTE
-411 EANKRNVE
+411 NVKNNVE
-419 STSVDA
+419 LTSAD
-425 TSSQPIL
+425 TPSSPSNSAS
-432 TRTGNSEAVYQ
+432 TGNSEAVYQ
-443 LIGMFAAIAAQGD
+443 LVSMFAALAAQGD
-456 RVAGSLQILS
+456 RAAGSLQILS
-466 SSIASDLLA
+466 SSIAADLLA
-475 EVVMVNMQHMPV
+475 EVVMVNMQHLPV
-487 SRPEVDQQQLPSTS
+487 SHPEVDQQQSPSAGQP
-501 SGDGLPSS
+501 SGAPSS
-509 SSFPLLASL
+509 SLLSACFPLLESL
-518 LKRANQIDQDEV
+518 LKRINQNDREVDEA
-530 LPAKDSAVVPSVADD
+530 PQTIDSAVVPSAAGETAA
-545 ITTFPASS
+545 IPAI
-553 PVPTSV
+553 PGPTSRNV
-559 NPPME
+559 PME
-564 DNSNRRTVPLDIETA
+564 ENSNSSSIPSDMETI
-579 EAKVPSAGV
+579 EAKEPTADAARL
-588 TSSIDILESSEAS
+588 SIEIQESSEAS
-601 HASTEPQGTQEHAGS
+601 HASTELQGTQEHGGS
-616 FISSLPADNSSVGL
+616 FISSLPADNSSAGL
-630 SLVQSSE
+630 SLAQSSE
-637 THSPSSS
+637 TRSPSSS
-644 TVEANQ
+644 MVEA
-650 SQLSSLNALNSQYIL
+650 SQTQFSYSSTLTSQHVL
-665 PKLVVSNIDI
+665 PKLVVTNIDL

-680 DLLQKEAFVRILE
+680 DLLQKEAFLRILDC
-693 SDKQQTSGGSLA
+693 DKQDASGGSIA

-775 LSVAEN
+775 LTVAEN

-826 IQSGDRVTQGLSAV
+826 LQSGDRVTQGLSAV
-840 WNLIMIRPSNRDK
+840 WNLIMLRPSNRDR

-862 THHLEE
+862 IHHLDE

-886 ISKKIEDFANE
+886 ISKRIEDFANE
-897 KLNSVLEVIPS
+897 KLNSVLEVVP
-908 ADSAATE
+908 ADESAASE
-915 RATPEAHKDVGLENL
+915 MSTPEAPKDGGSENL
-930 SASVADAQT
+930 SSSVADSQT

-987 RDLLGIISDPPAD
+987 PSLLGIISDPPAD
-1000 CRGLLM
+1000 SRDLLM

-1014 GAVPSQ
+1014 GAMPSQ
-1020 DLISSIKILYS
+1020 DLISSVKNLYS
-1031 KTKDIEFLFA
+1031 KTKDIEVLFA
-1041 ILAHLPKDEVLPV
+1041 VLAHLPKDEVLPV
-1054 FPSIVNLPIDKFQT
+1054 FPSIVNLPLDKFQV

-1073 LQGSPRNGPSLDPS
+1073 LQGSPQNGPSLDPS

-1096 DPDKEG
+1096 DPEKEG
-1102 IALKKVID
+1102 IPLKKVID

-1152 GAFPALVDFVMEIM
+1152 GAFPALVDFVMDIM

-1210 LSKNPTLKA
+1210 LNKNPVLKA

-1242 GLAEEQ
+1242 GLAED
-1248 QQQPPPPATQA
+1248 QQQPAPQA